1 MQKTLPKIKFGK
13 KELTPILTDN
23 GQTVTISWPKGTETT
38 EEQRKIIYEAG
49 FRYGGEAA
57 KAIKAPYNA
66 EVKAALEKLSGA
78 KIDEEP
84 KTESQTLHELF
95 ASNGIDTSKPVELPT
110 VPKVTLADVLDKVKN
125 ANADNTEGEAD
136 TSTTDVGKPLCTI
149 RLNGV
154 KGEARTLPDGRVSL
168 KMEKRVKF
176 TKEEKRAYRKAGFSW
191 KSKEEGSIA
200 ENTPALNEFLK
211 KYLVQDA
218 SDNNANGNTVTP
230 TKGEKPKQADNTG
243 KNEVDKADKLPT
255 IQVGGKELNPI
266 LRQKDN
272 MVWIAPTEKLPLDV
286 RKSLGQAGFHWDSGG
301 FYYAPYGQPKVKDFL
316 EKHQKDNL
324 NGNKGTP
331 GLDAASASVKN
342 FFASNGIDTSKHV
355 ELPTVP
361 KVTLTDVLDKLK
373 NANTDNTEGTTD
385 APTTDVGSGSDE
397 GNPPVQQQADIET
410 KPDVSAIVKGLNTD
424 DNGLYLMNKKTPVDN
439 IELIQKYNE
448 VTLLEQVKGICD
460 KWRNGEISIDEASKA
475 VNALKRVYMRSAR
488 QVPTVSKD
496 CIEKIEE
503 TRKQMFIDREADA
516 REQHRKQLEADKR
529 AREEAEAPRKEFYQK
544 ALKDAKDAAENVVK
558 QHKEG
563 KIFLEDALDS
573 LEKIKSELEKKL
585 EASKDGS
592 GKGDFLRVD
601 DRKAVYDKQV
611 AAVKKEQEQIDK
623 KILES
628 ATTDAMANG
637 ETLSKEGQA
646 VYDWV
651 KSSLSNDSK
660 KRFSANAIEA
670 AAQLL
675 AFRAQT
681 WSKLFNKYLGANCT
695 PLQFAQRYKFVFFD
709 DKIDNRFSSST
720 AGLTTQIFTADKT
733 AKGRLAFS
741 GKASTATLFHEM
753 AHMFFADFALVA
765 ESPLAPQKLKDDF
778 KRLREW
784 IGNGAD
790 KTSKEYTQA
799 PYFNSEQRS
808 KSDGGP
814 VDEERFAQAVI
825 KHIADADTPIPWLNK
840 LFADLKAEI
849 QSYIEKFMLK
859 IQKALGKESEKSKKW
874 ANAYTFDFEIPAD
887 VKRIINEVVFSGK
900 DEVSKPFAERTKEL
914 DDLRNQIDTM
924 LGGDNHVGAAE
935 ARDFQ
940 MKLANASKSDDEY
953 TSEQNT
959 SLAAARNSIWLEFDE
974 KRAKHDARV
983 ALAEVKNGNTD
994 TNIIAKAASGL
1005 LDGKP
1010 DELETLPKEALDILD
1025 SVLNEQEKEDVADIG
1040 KDSIAAA
1047 VTADYATDGKLD
1059 EDFNA
1064 LIKGL
1069 KDDELSDETIDAVKK
1084 YADAMLRALQ
1094 KYQDLY
1100 DKHEA
1105 VKEAEK
1111 AAKEASDALTVKNKA
1126 SHVADAPMMED
1137 ADDSNKRYVNKT
1149 RDSSKLIALHNLS
1162 MESLSDVIFGETN
1175 GAFVSP
1181 SLAII
1186 RDGEPYNNY
1195 GEITLI
1201 GDKELID
1208 PSTGA
1213 AKVYERDAWTPT
1225 IPKEKFIDG
1234 ESYFFNPVEKK
1245 DVPFTR
1251 ENLERYM
1258 LKQAAPKVRLLKG
1271 RRITYEQF
1279 LAFIAR
1285 EFKSVDDMHKISYKL
1300 SRDFDNPTIKAN
1312 YNKVGNDALMAIAKV
1327 MKSDDLSEKHLMEEL
1342 VGKEAFKENP
1352 NLVYALPNERAL
1364 NLFHSVKNL
1373 VKTEYFEA
1381 KSQKTVELGDFKA
1394 AVVPQKYAKSQEV
1407 RAMLDAGVHVE
1418 FYDSDSKIG
1427 TVRQKALNAA
1437 LHKANQKAEVKFSVR
1452 ESKLGKALYQAAWH
1466 GTPHII
1472 EGNLTTERIG
1482 TGEGAAVHGWG
1493 LYFAKD
1499 RDVAQ
1504 TNYRERLRERDFT
1517 GEVTIKDT
1525 ETGKTFTWNIEN
1537 SGALFSK
1544 DNAPENNLPPAML
1557 DALEAFQEKDGH
1569 IRAALKFLAGRR
1581 KSCLN
1586 EVERWK
1592 NEAPASKEDVI
1603 AYEKAESKLDLDD
1616 LLTPDWMP
1624 EKENKSTKPVYSA
1637 ETIKRNLLMAEQNL
1651 QTIEDAIHIVEN
1663 IDTSKAK
1670 EVGELLKVELPEN
1683 DTLLIENETFE
1694 NQPPKVQ
1701 EALKKCFANRE
1712 HQYPIPRGLLT
1723 IQSTIEMD
1731 SDTAKDAK
1739 LTLRKLSNAVRS
1751 YNANRTNNFKKDAKR
1766 LLENI
1771 QTILMDFYDGNSS
1784 AVESLLPEIF
1794 DETNF
1799 LEGGYIF
1806 NSFNEGYF
1814 STSILDKIKGFKG
1827 KLIYQTLGR
1836 ILGDEQGL
1844 QKTKTLYDEEAKL
1857 TSKELNKYGIN
1868 GIHYWGEIDGECFV
1882 IFDDDAIA
1890 IQERYDAAIRK
1901 HQNELLRSRDEIL
1914 EKCKKLFGT
1923 DDVRANDNGTFTIT
1937 TKGGNKFT
1945 LDIQNKILIN
1955 DAEAKRAR
1963 KEHGIADG
1971 TDMTIEGYY
1980 RPMYSSDVEGIV
1992 SVSLDSR
1999 ENTEVHEA
2007 THAAIDLAL
2016 NEQEKKILFDRAEK
2030 IAEEYGIEKD
2040 AEEIAADAVRNF
2052 VSAREHGYIT
2062 DFAKSEIEKL
2072 QKTPWGR
2079 MILRANRVGRKAALF
2094 TKLHETEL
2102 QKTAWGRMILAKNK
2116 LQRLVAKL
2124 MRKVYD
2130 FVKKAQA
2137 MFEKVDNFHD
2147 LARRIELGEVWE
2159 EKNLDKNA
2167 DSGEAKYS
2175 ARSKPR
2181 SQDPG
2186 ITGINEAYKRKLEEA
2201 YAAGAGDNRITAI
2214 MNEHQKELAEY
2225 LKDKGEK
2232 QKERTKLRAA
2242 EIRSLRKKLHAKEIE
2257 SFSLAGAV
2265 VRLGKDGKEVVEKI
2279 DDGLPNR
2286 TYVNKRHEGEKPA
2299 NVAQKLGS
2307 RIARE
2312 EPKTRTQKV
2321 KEWIVNAKSQFYKHF
2336 VDKYDALHLLDDAI
2350 AKASGKKIDGANTIL
2365 GRMNMAANS
2374 ASGMAMALLEGNA
2387 DELKQAANKYG
2398 IKNMVSLQMLMEKIG
2413 TDMKAGRFTNYV
2425 KSTNPQG
2432 KAELEEHISAIENYL
2447 VARSLLESA
2456 QNHRLD
2462 YDHSVAEWEKKGSHG
2477 DKPIF
2482 EPYKFPGGMTE
2493 QEIRQVIK
2501 EAPDGFKEYAKMFKG
2516 ITDNMLDIL
2525 YNTGLI
2531 TGDRYLATKSRY
2543 KAYCPLMRDFS
2554 DTAAVDSFIDQ
2565 INSGKGLA
2573 NVSDPLKNR
2582 SSEGSERD
2590 IVPPLRTIV
2599 TSINALTQKAE
2610 RNRVGQYAVKQA
2622 NKYKLDDYIKEV
2634 KGNSGDA
2641 KNCIFTVMFNGEKH
2655 SYQTIPEMYPAI
2667 TAAVEPLVK
2676 IEMALLTKPAQWL
2689 RTGSTMSPSFILRNL
2704 IRDTLF
2710 AGIASKNGFIP
2721 IYDSIR
2727 GMNALLNN
2735 QQLRSEFNA
2744 SGVISSNFYGDGES
2758 VMRSLESM
2766 AGGKKWQELGLLD
2779 IIKGIF
2785 HKPIEGLEW
2794 ISNLAEAGTRMGEFM
2809 RAREKGKSV
2818 DQAAYDAVEITLNFG
2833 RSGATGQQINRM
2845 VPFFN
2850 ACIQGG
2856 DKLYR
2861 LYKADPRRTLLR
2873 IGTYIVLPS
2882 IVLWLWNHDEDWY
2895 KELDPNIK
2903 MTNWILPNGIR
2914 IPKPQ
2919 EAGILFGSGAEAMLD
2934 TANGQDPKAMA
2945 NWRTQARD
2953 ALMPGV
2959 IPTLFLPLAE
2969 WITNYSF
2976 FRGKPIV
2983 SKSQERL
2990 PDELQYG
2997 PYTSEMSKAL
3007 GDNPVMKLS
3016 PVKIDN
3022 LWRGYTGTMGM
3033 FLWQAPDLLIAEK
3046 RNLPEKKL
3054 SEMAFVRD
3062 FVVNDMNLT
3071 RTMNDFYQ
3079 LKEASA
3085 KWQAGYG
3092 KKGKPT
3098 VAVSGVNTAANTI
3111 SKLQKE
3117 IRDITTNPK
3126 YTPAQKRMLVD
3137 KNRAKQQKVAQ
3148 LCLKK
3153 YGDKFDI

>member
-13 KELTPILTDN
+13 KELTPILTDE
-23 GQTVTISWPKGTETT
+23 GKTVTISWRKGTETT

-49 FRYGGEAA
+49 FKYDGNA

-66 EVKAALEKLSGA
+66 EVKTALEKLSGA
-78 KIDEEP
+78 KIDVEP
-84 KTESQTLHELF
+84 KTEVQTLREIF

-110 VPKVTLADVLDKVKN
+110 APKVNLADMLDKLKN
-125 ANADNTEGEAD
+125 ADDVNANGETD
-136 TSTTDVGKPLCTI
+136 KSTTDVGKPLCTI

-154 KGEARTLPDGRVSL
+154 KGEVRSLPDGRVSL

-176 TKEEKRAYRKAGFSW
+176 TKEEKQAYRKAGFAW

-200 ENTPALNEFLK
+200 ENTPALDEFLK

-218 SDNNANGNTVTP
+218 SDNNANSNTATQ
-230 TKGEKPKQADNTG
+230 TKSEKPKQADNTN
-243 KNEVDKADKLPT
+243 KNEAGKADKLPT

-266 LRQKDN
+266 LRKKDN
-272 MVWIAPTEKLPLDV
+272 MVWIAPPDKLPLDV

-301 FYYAPYGQPKVKDFL
+301 FYYAPYGQPKVRDFL
-316 EKHQKDNL
+316 EKHQKDNI
-324 NGNKGTP
+324 GGSKGTP
-331 GLDAASASVKN
+331 GLDAASASIKD
-342 FFASNGIDTSKHV
+342 FFASNSIDTSKPV

-361 KVTLTDVLDKLK
+361 KVSLADMLDKLK
-373 NANTDNTEGTTD
+373 NANNGNKNKGENSGKKE
-385 APTTDVGSGSDE
+385 GSDADKAEGKSEPIKKEPSADKKNDSNE
-397 GNPPVQQQADIET
+397 GNSPVKQQADTET
-410 KPDVSAIVKGLNTD
+410 KPDVSGIVKGLNTD

-448 VTLLEQVKGICD
+448 ASLLERVKGICN
-460 KWRNGEISIDEASKA
+460 KWRNGEISIDEASKE
-475 VNALKRVYMRSAR
+475 VNALKRIYTRSAR

-503 TRKQMFIDREADA
+503 TRKQMFIDRDADA
-516 REQHRKQLEADKR
+516 REQHRKQLDADKK

-544 ALKDAKDAAENVVK
+544 ALKDAKDAAENVTK

-563 KIFLEDALDS
+563 KMFLEEALDS
-573 LEKIKSELEKKL
+573 LEKIKGELEKKL
-585 EASKDGS
+585 ETNKDSS

-611 AAVKKEQEQIDK
+611 AAVKKEQEKIDK

-628 ATTDAMANG
+628 ATTDAMADG
-637 ETLSKEGQA
+637 SEVLSKEGRE

-660 KRFSANAIEA
+660 KRFSTNAVEA

-681 WSKLFNKYLGANCT
+681 WSKLFNKYLGTNYT
-695 PLQFAQRYKFVFFD
+695 PLAFAQRYKFAFFD
-709 DKIDNRFSSST
+709 DKIDNRTSST
-720 AGLTTQIFTADKT
+720 AGLTTQILTADEA

-741 GKASTATLFHEM
+741 EKASTTTLFHEM
-753 AHMFFADFALVA
+753 AHMFFSDFALVA

-784 IGNGAD
+784 IGRGTD
-790 KTSKEYTQA
+790 KTSKEYTQT

-814 VDEERFAQAVI
+814 VDEERFAQAVV
-825 KHIADADTPIPWLNK
+825 KHIADADTPMPWLNK
-840 LFADLKAEI
+840 LFTDLKAEI

-859 IQKALGKESEKSKKW
+859 IQKALGKESSKSKKW

-900 DEVSKPFAERTKEL
+900 DEVSKPFAERIKEL
-914 DDLRNQIDTM
+914 DDLRSQADIM
-924 LGGDNHVGAAE
+924 LNGDSHVGAAE
-935 ARDFQ
+935 IRDFQ
-940 MKLANASKSDDEY
+940 MKLANASKGGNEY
-953 TSEQNT
+953 TDEQNA

-974 KRAKHDARV
+974 KRAKHDASV

-994 TNIIAKAASGL
+994 TNIVAKAASGL
-1005 LDGKP
+1005 IEGKP
-1010 DELETLPKEALDILD
+1010 DELETLPKEALNILD
-1025 SVLNEQEKEDVADIG
+1025 SVLSEQEKEDVADIG
-1040 KDSIAAA
+1040 RESIAAA
-1047 VTADYATDGKLD
+1047 VTADYAFDGKLSD
-1059 EDFNA
+1059 DFDA
-1064 LIKGL
+1064 LVKGL
-1069 KDDELSDETIDAVKK
+1069 KDDELSYETIDAVKK
-1084 YADAMLRALQ
+1084 YADTMLRALQ

-1105 VKEAEK
+1105 VEEAVK
-1111 AAKEASDALTVKNKA
+1111 VAKEANDALIVKNKA
-1126 SHVADAPMMED
+1126 SHVADAPMMEN
-1137 ADDSNKRYVNKT
+1137 AGDSNKR
-1149 RDSSKLIALHNLS
+1149 
-1162 MESLSDVIFGETN
+1162 
-1175 GAFVSP
+1175 
-1181 SLAII
+1181 
-1186 RDGEPYNNY
+1186 
-1195 GEITLI
+1195 
-1201 GDKELID
+1201 
-1208 PSTGA
+1208 
-1213 AKVYERDAWTPT
+1213 
-1225 IPKEKFIDG
+1225 
-1234 ESYFFNPVEKK
+1234 K
-1245 DVPFTR
+1245 D
-1251 ENLERYM
+1251 
-1258 LKQAAPKVRLLKG
+1258 
-1271 RRITYEQF
+1271 
-1279 LAFIAR
+1279 
-1285 EFKSVDDMHKISYKL
+1285 
-1300 SRDFDNPTIKAN
+1300 
-1312 YNKVGNDALMAIAKV
+1312 
-1327 MKSDDLSEKHLMEEL
+1327 
-1342 VGKEAFKENP
+1342 
-1352 NLVYALPNERAL
+1352 
-1364 NLFHSVKNL
+1364 
-1373 VKTEYFEA
+1373 
-1381 KSQKTVELGDFKA
+1381 
-1394 AVVPQKYAKSQEV
+1394 
-1407 RAMLDAGVHVE
+1407 
-1418 FYDSDSKIG
+1418 
-1427 TVRQKALNAA
+1427 
-1437 LHKANQKAEVKFSVR
+1437 EVKFSAR
-1452 ESKLGKALYQAAWH
+1452 QSKLGKALYQAAWH
-1466 GTPHII
+1466 GSPHII
-1472 EGNLTTERIG
+1472 EGNLTTAKIG

-1499 RDVAQ
+1499 RGIAQ
-1504 TNYRERLRERDFT
+1504 ERYRDRLLKTRPSGTIKLTDKKTGKSATFKYNWPDEVYYIDGDIETEYMFSTAMTLAEYGGNKDLALKETQRRIKGLEALLGDEEYLSQEEAFVEDDREQLAELKAVVHFIETAELPSTPT
-1517 GEVTIKDT
+1517 GE
-1525 ETGKTFTWNIEN
+1525 G
-1537 SGALFSK
+1537 S
-1544 DNAPENNLPPAML
+1544 
-1557 DALEAFQEKDGH
+1557 
-1569 IRAALKFLAGRR
+1569 
-1581 KSCLN
+1581 
-1586 EVERWK
+1586 
-1592 NEAPASKEDVI
+1592 
-1603 AYEKAESKLDLDD
+1603 
-1616 LLTPDWMP
+1616 
-1624 EKENKSTKPVYSA
+1624 
-1637 ETIKRNLLMAEQNL
+1637 
-1651 QTIEDAIHIVEN
+1651 
-1663 IDTSKAK
+1663 
-1670 EVGELLKVELPEN
+1670 LLKVEIPEN
-1683 DTLLIENETFE
+1683 DVLLDEDKTFE
-1694 NQPPKVQ
+1694 EQTQKV
-1701 EALKKCFANRE
+1701 
-1712 HQYPIPRGLLT
+1712 
-1723 IQSTIEMD
+1723 
-1731 SDTAKDAK
+1731 KDALMAIAK
-1739 LTLRKLSNAVRS
+1739 EAKPFAYTDSSEYISALQGAIEL
-1751 YNANRTNNFKKDAKR
+1751 NANGRELYRATATTAFVTEKG
-1766 LLENI
+1766 
-1771 QTILMDFYDGNSS
+1771 F
-1784 AVESLLPEIF
+1784 
-1794 DETNF
+1794 
-1799 LEGGYIF
+1799 EGG
-1806 NSFNEGYF
+1806 S
-1814 STSILDKIKGFKG
+1814 
-1827 KLIYQTLGR
+1827 
-1836 ILGDEQGL
+1836 DES
-1844 QKTKTLYDEEAKL
+1844 
-1857 TSKELNKYGIN
+1857 SKYGSLALNKHGIK
-1868 GIHYWGEIDGECFV
+1868 GIHYWGETDGECFV
-1882 IFDDDAIA
+1882 IFDDNAIA

-1901 HQNELLRSRDEIL
+1901 HQNELLRSRNEIL

-1923 DDVRANDNGTFTIT
+1923 DDIQVNNNGTFTIT
-1937 TKGGNKFT
+1937 TKGGSKFT

-1971 TDMTIEGYY
+1971 AEMTIEGYY
-1980 RPMYSSDVEGIV
+1980 RPMYSSDVDGVV

-1999 ENTEVHEA
+1999 ENTEAHEA
-2007 THAAIDLAL
+2007 THAAIALAL
-2016 NEQEKKILFDRAEK
+2016 SKKEKDILFDRAKK
-2030 IAEEYGIEKD
+2030 IADEYGLKSNE
-2040 AEEIAADAVRNF
+2040 EEIAADAVRNF

-2062 DFAKSEIEKL
+2062 DFTKSETEKL
-2072 QKTPWGR
+2072 QKTAWGR
-2079 MILRANRVGRKAALF
+2079 MMLRANRVGRKAALF
-2094 TKLHETEL
+2094 TKLHEAEL

-2147 LARRIELGEVWE
+2147 LARRIELGEVWGEKARERNSDGDKYQAKKSKLDEALQKKINEDSDRFAAMVDEWSKNPKKWFE
-2159 EKNLDKNA
+2159 EHKFETVDFMRQTPLALALTGAKQYPLKISSGFLGHSTKTKHPGMTPAVIKQIPKAMVEPLMILKDFEDVKGVKKEFPNKRVLVLGVKNEYGATVVVPVKLEVDVERKRTVVNMPQTAFGVGGAKPSYQYFINALENNGELLYLDSKKSLAWAKAAKDARTDTLTGLIRKRASDESILHKQDLVNA
-2167 DSGEAKYS
+2167 RQTNPGKYS

-2181 SQDPG
+2181 SQDLG
-2186 ITGINEAYKRKLEEA
+2186 IAGINEAYKNKLEEA

-2265 VRLGKDGKEVVEKI
+2265 VRLDKDGKEVVEKI

-2286 TYVNKRHEGEKPA
+2286 TYVNKRHEGEEPA

-2321 KEWIVNAKSQFYKHF
+2321 KEWILNAKSQFYKHF

-2350 AKASGKKIDGANTIL
+2350 AKASGKKIDGANTVL

-2413 TDMKAGRFTNYV
+2413 TDMKAGRFADYV

-2432 KAELEEHISAIENYL
+2432 KAELEERISAIENYL

-2462 YDHSVAEWEKKGSHG
+2462 YDRSVAEWEKKGSHG

-2501 EAPDGFKEYAKMFKG
+2501 EAPVGFKEYAKMFKG

-2622 NKYKLDDYIKEV
+2622 SKYKLDDYIKEV
-2634 KGNSGDA
+2634 KGKSSDA

-2779 IIKGIF
+2779 IVKGIF

-2861 LYKADPRRTLLR
+2861 MYKADPRRTLLR

-2882 IVLWLWNHDEDWY
+2882 VVLWLWNHDEDWY
-2895 KELDPNIK
+2895 KELDPNVK

-2945 NWRTQARD
+2945 NWCGQVRD
-2953 ALMPGV
+2953 ALTPGI
-2959 IPTLFLPLAE
+2959 IPTLALPLFE

-3007 GDNPVMKLS
+3007 GDNPIVKLS

-3098 VAVSGVNTAANTI
+3098 AAVSGVNTAANTI

>member
-13 KELTPILTDN
+13 KELTPILTDD
-23 GQTVTISWPKGTETT
+23 GKTVTISWPKGTETT

-49 FRYGGEAA
+49 FKYDGKA

-66 EVKAALEKLSGA
+66 EVKTVLEKLSGA
-78 KIDEEP
+78 KIDVEP
-84 KTESQTLHELF
+84 KTEVQTLREIF
-95 ASNGIDTSKPVELPT
+95 ASNGIDASKPVELPKT
-110 VPKVTLADVLDKVKN
+110 SKVSLADMLDKLKN
-125 ANADNTEGEAD
+125 ADDVNADDETD
-136 TSTTDVGKPLCTI
+136 TSATDVGKPLCTI

-154 KGEARTLPDGRVSL
+154 KGEVRSLPDGRVSL

-176 TKEEKRAYRKAGFSW
+176 TKEEKQAYKKAGFAW

-200 ENTPALNEFLK
+200 ENTPALDEFLK

-218 SDNNANGNTVTP
+218 SDNNANGNTATL
-230 TKGEKPKQADNTG
+230 TKGEKPKQSGNTN
-243 KNEVDKADKLPT
+243 KNEVGKADKLPT

-272 MVWIAPTEKLPLDV
+272 MVWIAPSGKLPLDTK
-286 RKSLGQAGFHWDSGG
+286 KSLSQAGFRWDSGG
-301 FYYAPYGQPKVKDFL
+301 FYYAPYGQQKVKDFL
-316 EKHQKDNL
+316 EKHQKDNI
-324 NGNKGTP
+324 GGSKETP
-331 GLDAASASVKN
+331 GLDATVTGVEN
-342 FFASNGIDTSKHV
+342 FFKSNGIDTGKTV

-361 KVTLTDVLDKLK
+361 KVSLADLLNKVK
-373 NANTDNTEGTTD
+373 NANADNENKGEKSD
-385 APTTDVGSGSDE
+385 KKEGSGVDKAEGKSEPIKKELSVDKKTDSDE
-397 GNPPVQQQADIET
+397 GEQPIQQQADVET
-410 KPDVSAIVKGLNTD
+410 KPDVSTIVKGLNTD
-424 DNGLYLMNKKTPVDN
+424 DNGLYLMNKKTPADN

-448 VTLLEQVKGICD
+448 ATLLELVEGICD

-475 VNALKRVYMRSAR
+475 VNALKRVYVRSER

-516 REQHRKQLEADKR
+516 KEQHRKQLEADKR

-563 KIFLEDALDS
+563 KMFLEEALDS

-585 EASKDGS
+585 ETSKDSS

-611 AAVKKEQEQIDK
+611 AAVKKEQEKIDK

-628 ATTDAMANG
+628 ATTDAMADGN
-637 ETLSKEGQA
+637 ETLSKEGQE

-681 WSKLFNKYLGANCT
+681 WAGLFNKYLGTNYT
-695 PLQFAQRYKFVFFD
+695 PLAFAQRYKFAFFD
-709 DKIDNRFSSST
+709 DKIDNRSSST
-720 AGLTTQIFTADKT
+720 AGLTTQILTADEA

-741 GKASTATLFHEM
+741 EKASTTTLFHEM
-753 AHMFFADFALVA
+753 AHMFFADLALVA

-778 KRLREW
+778 KQLREW
-784 IGNGAD
+784 IDNGAD
-790 KTSKEYTQA
+790 KTSKGHTQT
-799 PYFNSEQRS
+799 PYFSSEQRS

-814 VDEERFAQAVI
+814 VDEERFAQAVV

-900 DEVSKPFAERTKEL
+900 DETSKPFAERVKEL
-914 DDLRNQIDTM
+914 DDLRSQIDAM
-924 LGGDNHVGAAE
+924 LNGDSHVGAAE

-940 MKLANASKSDDEY
+940 MKLANASKGGNEY
-953 TSEQNT
+953 TDEQNA
-959 SLAAARNSIWLEFDE
+959 SLTAARNSIWLEFDE

-994 TNIIAKAASGL
+994 TNIVAKAASGL
-1005 LDGKP
+1005 IEGKP
-1010 DELETLPKEALDILD
+1010 DELETLPKEALNILD
-1025 SVLNEQEKEDVADIG
+1025 SVLSEQGKEDVADIG

-1047 VTADYATDGKLD
+1047 VTADYAFDGKLSD
-1059 EDFNA
+1059 DFDA

-1069 KDDELSDETIDAVKK
+1069 KDDELGDETIDAVKK

-1105 VKEAEK
+1105 AKEAVK
-1111 AAKEASDALTVKNKA
+1111 TAKEASDAVAVEDKA
-1126 SHVADAPMMED
+1126 SHVTDAPMLED
-1137 ADDSNKRYVNKT
+1137 ADEPNKRK
-1149 RDSSKLIALHNLS
+1149 DEGNL
-1162 MESLSDVIFGETN
+1162 
-1175 GAFVSP
+1175 
-1181 SLAII
+1181 
-1186 RDGEPYNNY
+1186 
-1195 GEITLI
+1195 
-1201 GDKELID
+1201 
-1208 PSTGA
+1208 
-1213 AKVYERDAWTPT
+1213 
-1225 IPKEKFIDG
+1225 
-1234 ESYFFNPVEKK
+1234 
-1245 DVPFTR
+1245 
-1251 ENLERYM
+1251 
-1258 LKQAAPKVRLLKG
+1258 
-1271 RRITYEQF
+1271 
-1279 LAFIAR
+1279 
-1285 EFKSVDDMHKISYKL
+1285 
-1300 SRDFDNPTIKAN
+1300 
-1312 YNKVGNDALMAIAKV
+1312 
-1327 MKSDDLSEKHLMEEL
+1327 
-1342 VGKEAFKENP
+1342 
-1352 NLVYALPNERAL
+1352 
-1364 NLFHSVKNL
+1364 
-1373 VKTEYFEA
+1373 
-1381 KSQKTVELGDFKA
+1381 
-1394 AVVPQKYAKSQEV
+1394 
-1407 RAMLDAGVHVE
+1407 
-1418 FYDSDSKIG
+1418 
-1427 TVRQKALNAA
+1427 
-1437 LHKANQKAEVKFSVR
+1437 SVR
-1452 ESKLGKALYQAAWH
+1452 ESELG
-1466 GTPHII
+1466 
-1472 EGNLTTERIG
+1472 
-1482 TGEGAAVHGWG
+1482 
-1493 LYFAKD
+1493 
-1499 RDVAQ
+1499 
-1504 TNYRERLRERDFT
+1504 
-1517 GEVTIKDT
+1517 
-1525 ETGKTFTWNIEN
+1525 
-1537 SGALFSK
+1537 
-1544 DNAPENNLPPAML
+1544 
-1557 DALEAFQEKDGH
+1557 EK
-1569 IRAALKFLAGRR
+1569 I
-1581 KSCLN
+1581 
-1586 EVERWK
+1586 
-1592 NEAPASKEDVI
+1592 
-1603 AYEKAESKLDLDD
+1603 
-1616 LLTPDWMP
+1616 
-1624 EKENKSTKPVYSA
+1624 
-1637 ETIKRNLLMAEQNL
+1637 
-1651 QTIEDAIHIVEN
+1651 
-1663 IDTSKAK
+1663 
-1670 EVGELLKVELPEN
+1670 
-1683 DTLLIENETFE
+1683 
-1694 NQPPKVQ
+1694 
-1701 EALKKCFANRE
+1701 
-1712 HQYPIPRGLLT
+1712 
-1723 IQSTIEMD
+1723 
-1731 SDTAKDAK
+1731 
-1739 LTLRKLSNAVRS
+1739 
-1751 YNANRTNNFKKDAKR
+1751 
-1766 LLENI
+1766 
-1771 QTILMDFYDGNSS
+1771 
-1784 AVESLLPEIF
+1784 
-1794 DETNF
+1794 
-1799 LEGGYIF
+1799 
-1806 NSFNEGYF
+1806 
-1814 STSILDKIKGFKG
+1814 
-1827 KLIYQTLGR
+1827 
-1836 ILGDEQGL
+1836 
-1844 QKTKTLYDEEAKL
+1844 
-1857 TSKELNKYGIN
+1857 
-1868 GIHYWGEIDGECFV
+1868 
-1882 IFDDDAIA
+1882 
-1890 IQERYDAAIRK
+1890 
-1901 HQNELLRSRDEIL
+1901 LRSRDEIL
-1914 EKCKKLFGT
+1914 EKCKKLFNT
-1923 DDVRANDNGTFTIT
+1923 DDVQTNDNGTFTIT

-1945 LDIQNKILIN
+1945 LDIQNNLLVN
-1955 DAEAKRAR
+1955 EAEAERAR
-1963 KEHGIADG
+1963 KEHGIADDA
-1971 TDMTIEGYY
+1971 DMTIEGYY

-1999 ENTEVHEA
+1999 ENTEAHEA

-2016 NEQEKKILFDRAEK
+2016 GEKEKDILFVRAEK
-2030 IAEEYGIEKD
+2030 IAKEYSVEKE

-2062 DFAKSEIEKL
+2062 DFTKSETEKL

-2079 MILRANRVGRKAALF
+2079 MMLRANRVGRKAALF

-2102 QKTAWGRMILAKNK
+2102 QKTAWGRMILAKNR

-2124 MRKVYD
+2124 MRKFYD

-2137 MFEKVDNFHD
+2137 MFEEVDNFHD
-2147 LARRIELGEVWE
+2147 LARRIELGEVWGEKASERSSDGDKHQAKKSKLDE
-2159 EKNLDKNA
+2159 ELQKKIDEDSDRFSNIVDEWAKKPKEWFKNHEGHTIDFMSQTPLVLTITGAKQLPLKITAGFLGHSTKSKHPGMTAKVLKQIPKAIVEPLMILKDFENVNGIRTEFPNKRVLVLGVKNEYGATVIVPIKIDADGERGYGKVNLVQNAFGVGETKPKYQYFVDALKNNEVLYIDDKKSLAWAKTTNGARTDTLVGLIRKRASDNSVLHKQNLVNA
-2167 DSGEAKYS
+2167 RQANPGKYS
-2175 ARSKPR
+2175 VRSKPS
-2181 SQDPG
+2181 SQDSG
-2186 ITGINEAYKRKLEEA
+2186 ITGINEAYKNKLEEA

-2265 VRLGKDGKEVVEKI
+2265 VRLDKDGKEVVEKI

-2299 NVAQKLGS
+2299 NAAQKLGS

-2321 KEWIVNAKSQFYKHF
+2321 KEWILNAKSQFYKHF

-2413 TDMKAGRFTNYV
+2413 TDMKAGKFADYV

-2462 YDHSVAEWEKKGSHG
+2462 CDRSVAEWEKKGSHG
-2477 DKPIF
+2477 DKPVF

-2501 EAPDGFKEYAKMFKG
+2501 EAPVGFKEYAKMFKG

-2641 KNCIFTVMFNGEKH
+2641 KNCIFTVLFNGEKH

-2861 LYKADPRRTLLR
+2861 MYKADPRRTLLR
-2873 IGTYIVLPS
+2873 IGVYIVLPS
-2882 IVLWLWNHDEDWY
+2882 IALWLWNHDEDWY

-2934 TANGQDPKAMA
+2934 AANGQDPKAMA
-2945 NWRTQARD
+2945 NWRSQVLDTLA
-2953 ALMPGV
+2953 PGI
-2959 IPTLFLPLAE
+2959 IPTLALPLLE
-2969 WITNYSF
+2969 WLSNYSF

-3007 GDNPVMKLS
+3007 GDNPIMKLS

>member
-13 KELTPILTDN
+13 KELTPILTDE
-23 GQTVTISWPKGTETT
+23 GKTVTISWRKGTETT

-49 FRYGGEAA
+49 FKYDGNA

-66 EVKAALEKLSGA
+66 EVKTALEKLSGA
-78 KIDEEP
+78 KIDVEP
-84 KTESQTLHELF
+84 KTEVQTLREIF
-95 ASNGIDTSKPVELPT
+95 ASNGIDISKPVELPT
-110 VPKVTLADVLDKVKN
+110 VQKVSLSDVLDKVKN
-125 ANADNTEGEAD
+125 AN
-136 TSTTDVGKPLCTI
+136 
-149 RLNGV
+149 
-154 KGEARTLPDGRVSL
+154 
-168 KMEKRVKF
+168 
-176 TKEEKRAYRKAGFSW
+176 
-191 KSKEEGSIA
+191 
-200 ENTPALNEFLK
+200 
-211 KYLVQDA
+211 
-218 SDNNANGNTVTP
+218 
-230 TKGEKPKQADNTG
+230 
-243 KNEVDKADKLPT
+243 
-255 IQVGGKELNPI
+255 
-266 LRQKDN
+266 
-272 MVWIAPTEKLPLDV
+272 
-286 RKSLGQAGFHWDSGG
+286 
-301 FYYAPYGQPKVKDFL
+301 
-316 EKHQKDNL
+316 
-324 NGNKGTP
+324 NGNKNKGENS
-331 GLDAASASVKN
+331 GKKEGSDA
-342 FFASNGIDTSKHV
+342 
-355 ELPTVP
+355 
-361 KVTLTDVLDKLK
+361 DK
-373 NANTDNTEGTTD
+373 TEGKSEPIKKEPSAD
-385 APTTDVGSGSDE
+385 KKNDSNE
-397 GNPPVQQQADIET
+397 GKSPVQQQADTET
-410 KPDVSAIVKGLNTD
+410 KPDVSGIVKGLNTD

-448 VTLLEQVKGICD
+448 ASLLERVKGICD
-460 KWRNGEISIDEASKA
+460 KWRNGEISIDEASKE
-475 VNALKRVYMRSAR
+475 VNALKRIYTRSAR

-503 TRKQMFIDREADA
+503 TRKQMFIDRDADA
-516 REQHRKQLEADKR
+516 REQHRKQLDADKK

-544 ALKDAKDAAENVVK
+544 ALKDAKDAAENVTK

-563 KIFLEDALDS
+563 KMFLEEALDS
-573 LEKIKSELEKKL
+573 LEKIKGELEKKL
-585 EASKDGS
+585 ETSKDSS

-611 AAVKKEQEQIDK
+611 AAVKKEQEKIDK

-628 ATTDAMANG
+628 ATTDAMADG
-637 ETLSKEGQA
+637 SEVLSKEGRE

-660 KRFSANAIEA
+660 KRFSTNAVEA
-670 AAQLL
+670 ATQLL

-681 WSKLFNKYLGANCT
+681 WSKLFNKYLGTNYT
-695 PLQFAQRYKFVFFD
+695 PLAFAQRYKFAFFD
-709 DKIDNRFSSST
+709 DKIDNRTSST
-720 AGLTTQIFTADKT
+720 AGLTTQILTADEA
-733 AKGRLAFS
+733 AKGRLAFAE
-741 GKASTATLFHEM
+741 KASTTTLFHEM
-753 AHMFFADFALVA
+753 AHMFFSDFALVA

-784 IGNGAD
+784 IGRGTD
-790 KTSKEYTQA
+790 KTSKEYTQT

-814 VDEERFAQAVI
+814 VDEERFAQAVV
-825 KHIADADTPIPWLNK
+825 KHIADADTPMPWLNK
-840 LFADLKAEI
+840 LFTDLKAEI

-859 IQKALGKESEKSKKW
+859 IQKALGKESAKSKKW
-874 ANAYTFDFEIPAD
+874 ANAYTFDFEIPTD

-900 DEVSKPFAERTKEL
+900 DETSKPFAERIKEL
-914 DDLRNQIDTM
+914 DDLRSQIGTM
-924 LGGDNHVGAAE
+924 LNGDSHVGAVE

-940 MKLANASKSDDEY
+940 MKLANASKGDNEY
-953 TSEQNT
+953 TDEQNA
-959 SLAAARNSIWLEFDE
+959 SLTAARNSIWREFDE
-974 KRAKHDARV
+974 KRAKHDAHV

-994 TNIIAKAASGL
+994 TNIVAKAASGL
-1005 LDGKP
+1005 IEGKP
-1010 DELETLPKEALDILD
+1010 DELETLPKEALNILD
-1025 SVLNEQEKEDVADIG
+1025 SVLSEQEKEDVADIG
-1040 KDSIAAA
+1040 RDSIAAA
-1047 VTADYATDGKLD
+1047 VTADYAFDGKLSD
-1059 EDFNA
+1059 DFDA

-1105 VKEAEK
+1105 VKEAAEV
-1111 AAKEASDALTVKNKA
+1111 AKETSNAVAVENKV
-1126 SHVADAPMMED
+1126 SHADDTQMLED
-1137 ADDSNKRYVNKT
+1137 AGDSN
-1149 RDSSKLIALHNLS
+1149 
-1162 MESLSDVIFGETN
+1162 
-1175 GAFVSP
+1175 
-1181 SLAII
+1181 
-1186 RDGEPYNNY
+1186 
-1195 GEITLI
+1195 
-1201 GDKELID
+1201 
-1208 PSTGA
+1208 
-1213 AKVYERDAWTPT
+1213 
-1225 IPKEKFIDG
+1225 
-1234 ESYFFNPVEKK
+1234 
-1245 DVPFTR
+1245 
-1251 ENLERYM
+1251 
-1258 LKQAAPKVRLLKG
+1258 
-1271 RRITYEQF
+1271 
-1279 LAFIAR
+1279 
-1285 EFKSVDDMHKISYKL
+1285 
-1300 SRDFDNPTIKAN
+1300 
-1312 YNKVGNDALMAIAKV
+1312 
-1327 MKSDDLSEKHLMEEL
+1327 
-1342 VGKEAFKENP
+1342 
-1352 NLVYALPNERAL
+1352 
-1364 NLFHSVKNL
+1364 
-1373 VKTEYFEA
+1373 
-1381 KSQKTVELGDFKA
+1381 
-1394 AVVPQKYAKSQEV
+1394 
-1407 RAMLDAGVHVE
+1407 
-1418 FYDSDSKIG
+1418 
-1427 TVRQKALNAA
+1427 
-1437 LHKANQKAEVKFSVR
+1437 NQKAEVKFSVR
-1452 ESKLGKALYQAAWH
+1452 ESELG
-1466 GTPHII
+1466 
-1472 EGNLTTERIG
+1472 
-1482 TGEGAAVHGWG
+1482 
-1493 LYFAKD
+1493 
-1499 RDVAQ
+1499 
-1504 TNYRERLRERDFT
+1504 
-1517 GEVTIKDT
+1517 
-1525 ETGKTFTWNIEN
+1525 
-1537 SGALFSK
+1537 
-1544 DNAPENNLPPAML
+1544 
-1557 DALEAFQEKDGH
+1557 EK
-1569 IRAALKFLAGRR
+1569 I
-1581 KSCLN
+1581 
-1586 EVERWK
+1586 
-1592 NEAPASKEDVI
+1592 
-1603 AYEKAESKLDLDD
+1603 
-1616 LLTPDWMP
+1616 
-1624 EKENKSTKPVYSA
+1624 
-1637 ETIKRNLLMAEQNL
+1637 
-1651 QTIEDAIHIVEN
+1651 
-1663 IDTSKAK
+1663 
-1670 EVGELLKVELPEN
+1670 
-1683 DTLLIENETFE
+1683 
-1694 NQPPKVQ
+1694 
-1701 EALKKCFANRE
+1701 
-1712 HQYPIPRGLLT
+1712 
-1723 IQSTIEMD
+1723 
-1731 SDTAKDAK
+1731 
-1739 LTLRKLSNAVRS
+1739 
-1751 YNANRTNNFKKDAKR
+1751 
-1766 LLENI
+1766 
-1771 QTILMDFYDGNSS
+1771 
-1784 AVESLLPEIF
+1784 
-1794 DETNF
+1794 
-1799 LEGGYIF
+1799 
-1806 NSFNEGYF
+1806 
-1814 STSILDKIKGFKG
+1814 
-1827 KLIYQTLGR
+1827 
-1836 ILGDEQGL
+1836 
-1844 QKTKTLYDEEAKL
+1844 
-1857 TSKELNKYGIN
+1857 
-1868 GIHYWGEIDGECFV
+1868 
-1882 IFDDDAIA
+1882 
-1890 IQERYDAAIRK
+1890 
-1901 HQNELLRSRDEIL
+1901 LRSRDEIL
-1914 EKCKKLFGT
+1914 EKCKKLFNT
-1923 DDVRANDNGTFTIT
+1923 DDVQVNDNGTFTIT

-1945 LDIQNKILIN
+1945 LDIQNNLLVN
-1955 DAEAKRAR
+1955 EAEAERAR
-1963 KEHGIADG
+1963 KEHGI
-1971 TDMTIEGYY
+1971 TDDAEMTIEGYY
-1980 RPMYSSDVEGIV
+1980 RPMYSSDVEGII

-1999 ENTEVHEA
+1999 ENTEAHEA

-2062 DFAKSEIEKL
+2062 DFTKSETEKL

-2079 MILRANRVGRKAALF
+2079 MMLRANRVGRKAALF
-2094 TKLHETEL
+2094 TKLHEAEL

-2147 LARRIELGEVWE
+2147 LARRIELGEVWG
-2159 EKNLDKNA
+2159 EKNNKYRTGSGDKYQSVLRNA
-2167 DSGEAKYS
+2167 PDTFLSDEQKQTYKKDGENFIKDLHNDKVSPTSYIKMTSSPLILQKLGYS
-2175 ARSKPR
+2175 ADDIVMLKSKALTAMKPDASEPHAHGLTDKMMAEAAMALHEPVFVMQSKTRPNDSIVVFTEIKDEKGRSIIVPIQITKNKNGIANVATSEYGRNSEELFIAKQFVDGRILYANSKKGPAWAEPTRLRLPLGLLKQSLNLEQSIAQDSQKSNAKLSVRSKSH
-2181 SQDPG
+2181 SQDLG
-2186 ITGINEAYKRKLEEA
+2186 ITGINEAYKNKLEEA

-2265 VRLGKDGKEVVEKI
+2265 VRLDKDGKEVVEKI

-2286 TYVNKRHEGEKPA
+2286 TYVNKRHEGEEPA

-2321 KEWIVNAKSQFYKHF
+2321 KEWILNAKSQFYKHF

-2350 AKASGKKIDGANTIL
+2350 AKASGKKIDGANTVL

-2413 TDMKAGRFTNYV
+2413 TDMKAGRFADYV

-2432 KAELEEHISAIENYL
+2432 KAELEERISAIENYL

-2462 YDHSVAEWEKKGSHG
+2462 YDRSVAEWEKKGSHG

-2501 EAPDGFKEYAKMFKG
+2501 EAPAGFKEYAEMFKG

-2543 KAYCPLMRDFS
+2543 KAYCPLMRDFN

-2622 NKYKLDDYIKEV
+2622 SKYKLDDYIKEV

-2779 IIKGIF
+2779 IVKGIF

-2861 LYKADPRRTLLR
+2861 MYKADPRRTLLR

-2919 EAGILFGSGAEAMLD
+2919 EAGILFGSGVEAMLD

-2945 NWRTQARD
+2945 NWCGQVRD
-2953 ALMPGV
+2953 ALTPGI
-2959 IPTLFLPLAE
+2959 IPTLALPLFE

-3007 GDNPVMKLS
+3007 GDNPIVKLS

-3098 VAVSGVNTAANTI
+3098 IAVSGVNTAANTI

>member
-13 KELTPILTDN
+13 KELTPILTDE
-23 GQTVTISWPKGTETT
+23 GKTVTISWRKGTETT

-49 FRYGGEAA
+49 FKYDGNA

-66 EVKAALEKLSGA
+66 EVKTALEKLSGA
-78 KIDEEP
+78 KIDVEP
-84 KTESQTLHELF
+84 KTEVQTLREIF

-110 VPKVTLADVLDKVKN
+110 APRVNLADMLDKLKN
-125 ANADNTEGEAD
+125 ADDVNADGETD
-136 TSTTDVGKPLCTI
+136 KSTTDVGKPLCTI

-154 KGEARTLPDGRVSL
+154 KGEVRSLPDGRVSL

-176 TKEEKRAYRKAGFSW
+176 TKEEKQAYKKAGFAW

-200 ENTPALNEFLK
+200 ENTPALDEFLK

-218 SDNNANGNTVTP
+218 SDKNANSNTATP
-230 TKGEKPKQADNTG
+230 AKGEKPKQADNSN
-243 KNEVDKADKLPT
+243 KNEAGKADKLPT

-272 MVWIAPTEKLPLDV
+272 MVWIAPLDKLPLDV
-286 RKSLGQAGFHWDSGG
+286 RKSLGQAGFHWNSGG
-301 FYYAPYGQPKVKDFL
+301 FYYAPYGQPKVRDFL
-316 EKHQKDNL
+316 EKHQKDNI
-324 NGNKGTP
+324 GGSKGTP
-331 GLDAASASVKN
+331 GLDAASASIKD
-342 FFASNGIDTSKHV
+342 FFASNGIDTSKPV
-355 ELPTVP
+355 ELPTVQ
-361 KVTLTDVLDKLK
+361 KVSLSDVLDKVK
-373 NANTDNTEGTTD
+373 NANNGNKNKGENSGKKEGSDADKTEGKSEPIKKEPSAD
-385 APTTDVGSGSDE
+385 KKNDSNE
-397 GNPPVQQQADIET
+397 GKSPVQQQADTET
-410 KPDVSAIVKGLNTD
+410 KPDVSGIVKGLNTD

-448 VTLLEQVKGICD
+448 ASLLERVKGICD
-460 KWRNGEISIDEASKA
+460 KWRNGEISIDEASKE
-475 VNALKRVYMRSAR
+475 VNALKRVYTRSAR

-503 TRKQMFIDREADA
+503 TRKQMFIDRDADA
-516 REQHRKQLEADKR
+516 REQHRKQLDADKR

-544 ALKDAKDAAENVVK
+544 ALKDAKNAAENVVK

-563 KIFLEDALDS
+563 KMFLEEALDS

-585 EASKDGS
+585 ETSKDSS

-611 AAVKKEQEQIDK
+611 AAVKKEQEKIDK

-628 ATTDAMANG
+628 ATTDAMADG
-637 ETLSKEGQA
+637 SEVLSKEGRE

-660 KRFSANAIEA
+660 KRFSTNAVKA

-681 WSKLFNKYLGANCT
+681 WSKLFNKYLGTNYT
-695 PLQFAQRYKFVFFD
+695 PLAFAQRYKFAFFD
-709 DKIDNRFSSST
+709 DKIDNRTSST
-720 AGLTTQIFTADKT
+720 AGLTTQILTADEA

-741 GKASTATLFHEM
+741 EKASTTTLFHEM
-753 AHMFFADFALVA
+753 AHMFFSDFALVA

-784 IGNGAD
+784 IGRGTD
-790 KTSKEYTQA
+790 KTSKEYTQT

-814 VDEERFAQAVI
+814 VDEERFAQAVV
-825 KHIADADTPIPWLNK
+825 KHIADADTPMPWLNK
-840 LFADLKAEI
+840 LFTDLKAEI

-859 IQKALGKESEKSKKW
+859 IQKALGKESAKSKKW
-874 ANAYTFDFEIPAD
+874 ANAYTFDFEIPTD

-900 DEVSKPFAERTKEL
+900 DETSKPFAESIKEL
-914 DDLRNQIDTM
+914 DDLRSQIGTM
-924 LGGDNHVGAAE
+924 LNGDSHVGAVE

-940 MKLANASKSDDEY
+940 MKLANASKGDNEY
-953 TSEQNT
+953 TDEQNA
-959 SLAAARNSIWLEFDE
+959 SLTAARNSIWREFDE
-974 KRAKHDARV
+974 KRAKHDAHV

-994 TNIIAKAASGL
+994 TNIVAKAASGL
-1005 LDGKP
+1005 IEGKP
-1010 DELETLPKEALDILD
+1010 DELETLPKEALNILD
-1025 SVLNEQEKEDVADIG
+1025 SVLSEQEKEDVADIG
-1040 KDSIAAA
+1040 RDSIAAA
-1047 VTADYATDGKLD
+1047 VTADYAFDGKLSD
-1059 EDFNA
+1059 DFDA

-1105 VKEAEK
+1105 VKEAAEV
-1111 AAKEASDALTVKNKA
+1111 AKETSNAVAVENKV
-1126 SHVADAPMMED
+1126 SHADDTPMLED
-1137 ADDSNKRYVNKT
+1137 AGDSN
-1149 RDSSKLIALHNLS
+1149 
-1162 MESLSDVIFGETN
+1162 
-1175 GAFVSP
+1175 
-1181 SLAII
+1181 
-1186 RDGEPYNNY
+1186 
-1195 GEITLI
+1195 
-1201 GDKELID
+1201 
-1208 PSTGA
+1208 
-1213 AKVYERDAWTPT
+1213 
-1225 IPKEKFIDG
+1225 
-1234 ESYFFNPVEKK
+1234 
-1245 DVPFTR
+1245 
-1251 ENLERYM
+1251 
-1258 LKQAAPKVRLLKG
+1258 
-1271 RRITYEQF
+1271 
-1279 LAFIAR
+1279 
-1285 EFKSVDDMHKISYKL
+1285 
-1300 SRDFDNPTIKAN
+1300 
-1312 YNKVGNDALMAIAKV
+1312 
-1327 MKSDDLSEKHLMEEL
+1327 
-1342 VGKEAFKENP
+1342 
-1352 NLVYALPNERAL
+1352 
-1364 NLFHSVKNL
+1364 
-1373 VKTEYFEA
+1373 
-1381 KSQKTVELGDFKA
+1381 
-1394 AVVPQKYAKSQEV
+1394 
-1407 RAMLDAGVHVE
+1407 
-1418 FYDSDSKIG
+1418 
-1427 TVRQKALNAA
+1427 
-1437 LHKANQKAEVKFSVR
+1437 NQKSEVKFSVR
-1452 ESKLGKALYQAAWH
+1452 ESELG
-1466 GTPHII
+1466 
-1472 EGNLTTERIG
+1472 
-1482 TGEGAAVHGWG
+1482 
-1493 LYFAKD
+1493 
-1499 RDVAQ
+1499 
-1504 TNYRERLRERDFT
+1504 
-1517 GEVTIKDT
+1517 
-1525 ETGKTFTWNIEN
+1525 
-1537 SGALFSK
+1537 
-1544 DNAPENNLPPAML
+1544 
-1557 DALEAFQEKDGH
+1557 EK
-1569 IRAALKFLAGRR
+1569 I
-1581 KSCLN
+1581 
-1586 EVERWK
+1586 
-1592 NEAPASKEDVI
+1592 
-1603 AYEKAESKLDLDD
+1603 
-1616 LLTPDWMP
+1616 
-1624 EKENKSTKPVYSA
+1624 
-1637 ETIKRNLLMAEQNL
+1637 
-1651 QTIEDAIHIVEN
+1651 
-1663 IDTSKAK
+1663 
-1670 EVGELLKVELPEN
+1670 
-1683 DTLLIENETFE
+1683 
-1694 NQPPKVQ
+1694 
-1701 EALKKCFANRE
+1701 
-1712 HQYPIPRGLLT
+1712 
-1723 IQSTIEMD
+1723 
-1731 SDTAKDAK
+1731 
-1739 LTLRKLSNAVRS
+1739 
-1751 YNANRTNNFKKDAKR
+1751 
-1766 LLENI
+1766 
-1771 QTILMDFYDGNSS
+1771 
-1784 AVESLLPEIF
+1784 
-1794 DETNF
+1794 
-1799 LEGGYIF
+1799 
-1806 NSFNEGYF
+1806 
-1814 STSILDKIKGFKG
+1814 
-1827 KLIYQTLGR
+1827 
-1836 ILGDEQGL
+1836 
-1844 QKTKTLYDEEAKL
+1844 
-1857 TSKELNKYGIN
+1857 
-1868 GIHYWGEIDGECFV
+1868 
-1882 IFDDDAIA
+1882 
-1890 IQERYDAAIRK
+1890 
-1901 HQNELLRSRDEIL
+1901 LRSRDEIL
-1914 EKCKKLFGT
+1914 EKCKKLFNT
-1923 DDVRANDNGTFTIT
+1923 DDVQVNDNGTFTIT

-1945 LDIQNKILIN
+1945 LDIQNNLLVN
-1955 DAEAKRAR
+1955 EAEAERAR
-1963 KEHGIADG
+1963 KEHGI
-1971 TDMTIEGYY
+1971 TDDAEMTIEGYY
-1980 RPMYSSDVEGIV
+1980 RPMYSSDVEGII

-1999 ENTEVHEA
+1999 ENTEAHEA

-2062 DFAKSEIEKL
+2062 DFTKSETEKL

-2079 MILRANRVGRKAALF
+2079 MMLRANRVGRKAALF
-2094 TKLHETEL
+2094 TKLHEAEL

-2147 LARRIELGEVWE
+2147 LARRIELGEVWG
-2159 EKNLDKNA
+2159 EKNNKYRTGSGDKYQSVLRNA
-2167 DSGEAKYS
+2167 PDTFLSDEQKQTYKKDGENFIKDLHNDKVSPTSYIKMTSSPLILQKLGYSADDIVMLKSKALTAMKPDASEPHAHGLTDKMMAEAAMALHEPVFVMQSKTRPNDSIVVFTEIKDEKGRSIIVPIQITKNKSGVANVATSEYGRNSEALFIAKQFVDGRILYANSKKGPAWAEPTRLRLPLGLLKQSLNLEQSIAQDSQKSKTKLS
-2175 ARSKPR
+2175 ARSKSH
-2181 SQDPG
+2181 SQDLG
-2186 ITGINEAYKRKLEEA
+2186 ITGINEAYKNKLEEA

-2225 LKDKGEK
+2225 LKNKGEK

-2321 KEWIVNAKSQFYKHF
+2321 KEWILNAKSQFYKHF

-2350 AKASGKKIDGANTIL
+2350 AKASGKKIDGANTVL

-2413 TDMKAGRFTNYV
+2413 TDMKAGRFADYV

-2432 KAELEEHISAIENYL
+2432 KAELEERISAIENYL

-2462 YDHSVAEWEKKGSHG
+2462 YDRSVAEWEKKGSHG

-2501 EAPDGFKEYAKMFKG
+2501 EAPVGFKEYAKMFKG

-2622 NKYKLDDYIKEV
+2622 SKYKLDDYIKEV
-2634 KGNSGDA
+2634 KGKSSDA

-2779 IIKGIF
+2779 IAKGIF
-2785 HKPIEGLEW
+2785 HRPIEGLEW

-2861 LYKADPRRTLLR
+2861 MYKADPRRTLLR

-2945 NWRTQARD
+2945 NWRSQVLDT
-2953 ALMPGV
+2953 LVPGV
-2959 IPTLFLPLAE
+2959 IPTLVLPLAE

-2976 FRGKPIV
+2976 FRGKPVV

-3054 SEMAFVRD
+3054 SEMAFARD

-3079 LKEASA
+3079 LREEAA

-3098 VAVSGVNTAANTI
+3098 IAVSGVNTAASTI

-3117 IRDITTNPK
+3117 IRDITTSSK
-3126 YTPAQKRMLVD
+3126 YTPAQKRMLID

-3153 YGDKFDI
+3153 YGDKFDV

>member
-13 KELTPILTDN
+13 KELTPILTDE
-23 GQTVTISWPKGTETT
+23 GKTVTISWRKGTETT

-49 FRYGGEAA
+49 FKYDGNA

-66 EVKAALEKLSGA
+66 EVKTALEKLSGA
-78 KIDEEP
+78 KIDVEP
-84 KTESQTLHELF
+84 KTEVQTLREIF

-110 VPKVTLADVLDKVKN
+110 APKVNLADMLDKLKN
-125 ANADNTEGEAD
+125 ADDVNANGETD
-136 TSTTDVGKPLCTI
+136 KSTTDVGKPLCTI

-154 KGEARTLPDGRVSL
+154 KGEVRSLPDGRVSL

-176 TKEEKRAYRKAGFSW
+176 TKEEKQAYRKAGFAW

-200 ENTPALNEFLK
+200 ENTPALDEFLK

-218 SDNNANGNTVTP
+218 SDNNANSNTATQ
-230 TKGEKPKQADNTG
+230 TKSEKPKQADNTN
-243 KNEVDKADKLPT
+243 KNEAGKADKLPT

-266 LRQKDN
+266 LRKKDN
-272 MVWIAPTEKLPLDV
+272 MVWIAPLDKLPLDV

-301 FYYAPYGQPKVKDFL
+301 FYYAPYGQPKVRDFL
-316 EKHQKDNL
+316 EKHQKDNI
-324 NGNKGTP
+324 GGSKGTP
-331 GLDAASASVKN
+331 GLDAASASIKD
-342 FFASNGIDTSKHV
+342 FFASNGIDTSKPV
-355 ELPTVP
+355 ELPTAP
-361 KVTLTDVLDKLK
+361 KVNLADMLDKLK
-373 NANTDNTEGTTD
+373 NANNGNKNKGEN
-385 APTTDVGSGSDE
+385 SSKKEGSDADKAE
-397 GNPPVQQQADIET
+397 GKSEPIKKEPSTDKKNDSNEGKSPVQQQADTET
-410 KPDVSAIVKGLNTD
+410 KPDVAGIVKGLNTD

-448 VTLLEQVKGICD
+448 ASLLERVKGICD
-460 KWRNGEISIDEASKA
+460 KWRNGEISIDEASKE
-475 VNALKRVYMRSAR
+475 VNALKRIYTRSAR

-503 TRKQMFIDREADA
+503 TRKQMFIDRDADA
-516 REQHRKQLEADKR
+516 REQHRKQLDADKG

-544 ALKDAKDAAENVVK
+544 ALKDAKNAAENVVK

-563 KIFLEDALDS
+563 KMFLEEALDS
-573 LEKIKSELEKKL
+573 LEKIKGELEKKL
-585 EASKDGS
+585 ETNKDSS

-611 AAVKKEQEQIDK
+611 AAVKKEQEKIDK

-628 ATTDAMANG
+628 ATTDAMADG
-637 ETLSKEGQA
+637 SEVLSKEGRE

-660 KRFSANAIEA
+660 KRFSTNAVEA

-681 WSKLFNKYLGANCT
+681 WSKLFNKYLGTNYT
-695 PLQFAQRYKFVFFD
+695 PLAFAQRYKFAFFD
-709 DKIDNRFSSST
+709 DKIDNRMSST
-720 AGLTTQIFTADKT
+720 AGLTTQILTADEA

-741 GKASTATLFHEM
+741 EKASTTTLFHEM
-753 AHMFFADFALVA
+753 AHMFFSDFALVA

-784 IGNGAD
+784 IGRGTD
-790 KTSKEYTQA
+790 KTSKEYTQT

-814 VDEERFAQAVI
+814 VDEERFAQAVV

-840 LFADLKAEI
+840 LFTDLKAEI

-859 IQKALGKESEKSKKW
+859 IQKALGKESAKSKKW

-900 DEVSKPFAERTKEL
+900 DEVSKPFAERIKEL
-914 DDLRNQIDTM
+914 DDLRSQVDIM
-924 LGGDNHVGAAE
+924 LNGDSHVGAAE
-935 ARDFQ
+935 IRDFQ

-953 TSEQNT
+953 TSEQNN
-959 SLAAARNSIWLEFDE
+959 SLATLRNSIWLEFDE

-994 TNIIAKAASGL
+994 TNIVAKAASGL
-1005 LDGKP
+1005 IEGKP
-1010 DELETLPKEALDILD
+1010 DELEILPKEALNILD
-1025 SVLNEQEKEDVADIG
+1025 SVLSEQEKEDVADIG
-1040 KDSIAAA
+1040 RDSIAAA
-1047 VTADYATDGKLD
+1047 VTADYAFDGKLSD
-1059 EDFNA
+1059 DFEA

-1100 DKHEA
+1100 DKR
-1105 VKEAEK
+1105 
-1111 AAKEASDALTVKNKA
+1111 EAS
-1126 SHVADAPMMED
+1126 
-1137 ADDSNKRYVNKT
+1137 
-1149 RDSSKLIALHNLS
+1149 
-1162 MESLSDVIFGETN
+1162 
-1175 GAFVSP
+1175 
-1181 SLAII
+1181 
-1186 RDGEPYNNY
+1186 
-1195 GEITLI
+1195 
-1201 GDKELID
+1201 KE
-1208 PSTGA
+1208 A
-1213 AKVYERDAWTPT
+1213 AKVA
-1225 IPKEKFIDG
+1225 KET
-1234 ESYFFNPVEKK
+1234 SNAVAVE
-1245 DVPFTR
+1245 
-1251 ENLERYM
+1251 
-1258 LKQAAPKVRLLKG
+1258 
-1271 RRITYEQF
+1271 
-1279 LAFIAR
+1279 
-1285 EFKSVDDMHKISYKL
+1285 
-1300 SRDFDNPTIKAN
+1300 
-1312 YNKVGNDALMAIAKV
+1312 NKVSHA
-1327 MKSDDLSEKHLMEEL
+1327 DDT
-1342 VGKEAFKENP
+1342 P
-1352 NLVYALPNERAL
+1352 
-1364 NLFHSVKNL
+1364 
-1373 VKTEYFEA
+1373 
-1381 KSQKTVELGDFKA
+1381 
-1394 AVVPQKYAKSQEV
+1394 
-1407 RAMLDAGVHVE
+1407 MLEDAG
-1418 FYDSDSKIG
+1418 DS
-1427 TVRQKALNAA
+1427 N
-1437 LHKANQKAEVKFSVR
+1437 NQKDEVKFSVR
-1452 ESKLGKALYQAAWH
+1452 ESELGK
-1466 GTPHII
+1466 
-1472 EGNLTTERIG
+1472 
-1482 TGEGAAVHGWG
+1482 
-1493 LYFAKD
+1493 
-1499 RDVAQ
+1499 
-1504 TNYRERLRERDFT
+1504 
-1517 GEVTIKDT
+1517 
-1525 ETGKTFTWNIEN
+1525 
-1537 SGALFSK
+1537 
-1544 DNAPENNLPPAML
+1544 
-1557 DALEAFQEKDGH
+1557 
-1569 IRAALKFLAGRR
+1569 
-1581 KSCLN
+1581 
-1586 EVERWK
+1586 
-1592 NEAPASKEDVI
+1592 
-1603 AYEKAESKLDLDD
+1603 
-1616 LLTPDWMP
+1616 
-1624 EKENKSTKPVYSA
+1624 
-1637 ETIKRNLLMAEQNL
+1637 
-1651 QTIEDAIHIVEN
+1651 
-1663 IDTSKAK
+1663 
-1670 EVGELLKVELPEN
+1670 
-1683 DTLLIENETFE
+1683 
-1694 NQPPKVQ
+1694 
-1701 EALKKCFANRE
+1701 
-1712 HQYPIPRGLLT
+1712 
-1723 IQSTIEMD
+1723 
-1731 SDTAKDAK
+1731 
-1739 LTLRKLSNAVRS
+1739 
-1751 YNANRTNNFKKDAKR
+1751 
-1766 LLENI
+1766 
-1771 QTILMDFYDGNSS
+1771 
-1784 AVESLLPEIF
+1784 
-1794 DETNF
+1794 
-1799 LEGGYIF
+1799 
-1806 NSFNEGYF
+1806 
-1814 STSILDKIKGFKG
+1814 KI
-1827 KLIYQTLGR
+1827 
-1836 ILGDEQGL
+1836 
-1844 QKTKTLYDEEAKL
+1844 
-1857 TSKELNKYGIN
+1857 
-1868 GIHYWGEIDGECFV
+1868 
-1882 IFDDDAIA
+1882 
-1890 IQERYDAAIRK
+1890 
-1901 HQNELLRSRDEIL
+1901 LRSRDEIL
-1914 EKCKKLFGT
+1914 EKCKKLFNT
-1923 DDVRANDNGTFTIT
+1923 DDVQVNDNGTFTIT

-1945 LDIQNKILIN
+1945 LDIQNNLLVN
-1955 DAEAKRAR
+1955 EAEAERAR
-1963 KEHGIADG
+1963 KEHGIAD
-1971 TDMTIEGYY
+1971 DAEMTIDGYY

-1999 ENTEVHEA
+1999 ENTEAHEA

-2030 IAEEYGIEKD
+2030 IAKEYGIEKE

-2062 DFAKSEIEKL
+2062 DFTKSEIEKL

-2079 MILRANRVGRKAALF
+2079 MMLRANRFGRKAALF
-2094 TKLHETEL
+2094 SKLHETEL

-2116 LQRLVAKL
+2116 LQQLVAKL

-2137 MFEKVDNFHD
+2137 IFEEVDNFHD
-2147 LARRIELGEVWE
+2147 LARRIELGEVWGEKARQMNSDSDKYQAKKTKLDEGLQKKIDEDSARFAAMVDEWSKNPKKWFE
-2159 EKNLDKNA
+2159 EHKFETVDFMRQTPLALVLTGAKQYPLQISSGFLGHSTKTKHPGMTPAVIKQIPKAMVEPLMILKDFEDVKGVKKEFPNKRVLVLGVKNEYGATVVVPVKLEVDVERKRTVVNMPQTAFGVGGAKPSYQYFINALENNGELLYLDRKKSLAWAKAAKDARTDTLTGLIRKRASDESILHKQDLVNA
-2167 DSGEAKYS
+2167 RQTNPGKYS

-2186 ITGINEAYKRKLEEA
+2186 ITGINEAYKNKLEEA

-2265 VRLGKDGKEVVEKI
+2265 VRLDKDGKEVVEKI

-2299 NVAQKLGS
+2299 NAAQKLGS

-2365 GRMNMAANS
+2365 GRMNMATNS

-2413 TDMKAGRFTNYV
+2413 TDMKAGRFADYV

-2432 KAELEEHISAIENYL
+2432 KAELEERISAIENYL

-2462 YDHSVAEWEKKGSHG
+2462 YDRSVAEWEKKGSHG

-2501 EAPDGFKEYAKMFKG
+2501 EAPVGFKEYAKMFKG

-2554 DTAAVDSFIDQ
+2554 DTTAVDSFIDQ

-2622 NKYKLDDYIKEV
+2622 SKYKLDDYIKEV
-2634 KGNSGDA
+2634 KGKSSDA

-2710 AGIASKNGFIP
+2710 AGIASKNGFVP

-2779 IIKGIF
+2779 IVKGIF

-2861 LYKADPRRTLLR
+2861 MYKADPRRTLLR
-2873 IGTYIVLPS
+2873 IGVYIVLPS

-2945 NWRTQARD
+2945 NWRSQVLDT
-2953 ALMPGV
+2953 LVPGV
-2959 IPTLFLPLAE
+2959 IPTLVLPLAE

-2976 FRGKPIV
+2976 FRGKPVV

-3054 SEMAFVRD
+3054 SEMAFARD

-3079 LKEASA
+3079 LREEAA

-3098 VAVSGVNTAANTI
+3098 IAVSGVNTAASTI

-3117 IRDITTNPK
+3117 IRDITTSSK
-3126 YTPAQKRMLVD
+3126 YTPAQKRMLID

-3153 YGDKFDI
+3153 YGDKFDV

>member
-1 MQKTLPKIKFGK
+1 M
-13 KELTPILTDN
+13 
-23 GQTVTISWPKGTETT
+23 
-38 EEQRKIIYEAG
+38 
-49 FRYGGEAA
+49 
-57 KAIKAPYNA
+57 
-66 EVKAALEKLSGA
+66 LS
-78 KIDEEP
+78 
-84 KTESQTLHELF
+84 
-95 ASNGIDTSKPVELPT
+95 
-110 VPKVTLADVLDKVKN
+110 
-125 ANADNTEGEAD
+125 
-136 TSTTDVGKPLCTI
+136 
-149 RLNGV
+149 
-154 KGEARTLPDGRVSL
+154 
-168 KMEKRVKF
+168 
-176 TKEEKRAYRKAGFSW
+176 
-191 KSKEEGSIA
+191 
-200 ENTPALNEFLK
+200 
-211 KYLVQDA
+211 
-218 SDNNANGNTVTP
+218 
-230 TKGEKPKQADNTG
+230 
-243 KNEVDKADKLPT
+243 
-255 IQVGGKELNPI
+255 
-266 LRQKDN
+266 
-272 MVWIAPTEKLPLDV
+272 
-286 RKSLGQAGFHWDSGG
+286 
-301 FYYAPYGQPKVKDFL
+301 
-316 EKHQKDNL
+316 
-324 NGNKGTP
+324 
-331 GLDAASASVKN
+331 
-342 FFASNGIDTSKHV
+342 
-355 ELPTVP
+355 
-361 KVTLTDVLDKLK
+361 
-373 NANTDNTEGTTD
+373 
-385 APTTDVGSGSDE
+385 
-397 GNPPVQQQADIET
+397 
-410 KPDVSAIVKGLNTD
+410 
-424 DNGLYLMNKKTPVDN
+424 
-439 IELIQKYNE
+439 
-448 VTLLEQVKGICD
+448 
-460 KWRNGEISIDEASKA
+460 
-475 VNALKRVYMRSAR
+475 
-488 QVPTVSKD
+488 
-496 CIEKIEE
+496 
-503 TRKQMFIDREADA
+503 
-516 REQHRKQLEADKR
+516 
-529 AREEAEAPRKEFYQK
+529 
-544 ALKDAKDAAENVVK
+544 
-558 QHKEG
+558 
-563 KIFLEDALDS
+563 
-573 LEKIKSELEKKL
+573 
-585 EASKDGS
+585 
-592 GKGDFLRVD
+592 
-601 DRKAVYDKQV
+601 
-611 AAVKKEQEQIDK
+611 
-623 KILES
+623 
-628 ATTDAMANG
+628 
-637 ETLSKEGQA
+637 
-646 VYDWV
+646 
-651 KSSLSNDSK
+651 
-660 KRFSANAIEA
+660 
-670 AAQLL
+670 
-675 AFRAQT
+675 
-681 WSKLFNKYLGANCT
+681 
-695 PLQFAQRYKFVFFD
+695 
-709 DKIDNRFSSST
+709 
-720 AGLTTQIFTADKT
+720 
-733 AKGRLAFS
+733 
-741 GKASTATLFHEM
+741 
-753 AHMFFADFALVA
+753 
-765 ESPLAPQKLKDDF
+765 
-778 KRLREW
+778 
-784 IGNGAD
+784 
-790 KTSKEYTQA
+790 
-799 PYFNSEQRS
+799 
-808 KSDGGP
+808 
-814 VDEERFAQAVI
+814 
-825 KHIADADTPIPWLNK
+825 
-840 LFADLKAEI
+840 
-849 QSYIEKFMLK
+849 
-859 IQKALGKESEKSKKW
+859 
-874 ANAYTFDFEIPAD
+874 
-887 VKRIINEVVFSGK
+887 
-900 DEVSKPFAERTKEL
+900 
-914 DDLRNQIDTM
+914 
-924 LGGDNHVGAAE
+924 
-935 ARDFQ
+935 
-940 MKLANASKSDDEY
+940 
-953 TSEQNT
+953 
-959 SLAAARNSIWLEFDE
+959 
-974 KRAKHDARV
+974 
-983 ALAEVKNGNTD
+983 
-994 TNIIAKAASGL
+994 
-1005 LDGKP
+1005 
-1010 DELETLPKEALDILD
+1010 
-1025 SVLNEQEKEDVADIG
+1025 EQEKEDVADIG
-1040 KDSIAAA
+1040 RESIAAA
-1047 VTADYATDGKLD
+1047 VTADYAFDGKLSD
-1059 EDFNA
+1059 DFDA
-1064 LIKGL
+1064 LVKGL

-1105 VKEAEK
+1105 VEEAVK
-1111 AAKEASDALTVKNKA
+1111 VAKEANDALIVKNKA
-1126 SHVADAPMMED
+1126 SHVADAPMMEN
-1137 ADDSNKRYVNKT
+1137 AGDSNK
-1149 RDSSKLIALHNLS
+1149 
-1162 MESLSDVIFGETN
+1162 
-1175 GAFVSP
+1175 
-1181 SLAII
+1181 
-1186 RDGEPYNNY
+1186 
-1195 GEITLI
+1195 
-1201 GDKELID
+1201 
-1208 PSTGA
+1208 
-1213 AKVYERDAWTPT
+1213 W
-1225 IPKEKFIDG
+1225 
-1234 ESYFFNPVEKK
+1234 K
-1245 DVPFTR
+1245 D
-1251 ENLERYM
+1251 E
-1258 LKQAAPKVRLLKG
+1258 
-1271 RRITYEQF
+1271 
-1279 LAFIAR
+1279 
-1285 EFKSVDDMHKISYKL
+1285 
-1300 SRDFDNPTIKAN
+1300 
-1312 YNKVGNDALMAIAKV
+1312 GN
-1327 MKSDDLSEKHLMEEL
+1327 
-1342 VGKEAFKENP
+1342 
-1352 NLVYALPNERAL
+1352 
-1364 NLFHSVKNL
+1364 
-1373 VKTEYFEA
+1373 
-1381 KSQKTVELGDFKA
+1381 
-1394 AVVPQKYAKSQEV
+1394 
-1407 RAMLDAGVHVE
+1407 
-1418 FYDSDSKIG
+1418 
-1427 TVRQKALNAA
+1427 
-1437 LHKANQKAEVKFSVR
+1437 FSVR
-1452 ESKLGKALYQAAWH
+1452 ESELG
-1466 GTPHII
+1466 
-1472 EGNLTTERIG
+1472 
-1482 TGEGAAVHGWG
+1482 
-1493 LYFAKD
+1493 
-1499 RDVAQ
+1499 
-1504 TNYRERLRERDFT
+1504 
-1517 GEVTIKDT
+1517 
-1525 ETGKTFTWNIEN
+1525 
-1537 SGALFSK
+1537 
-1544 DNAPENNLPPAML
+1544 
-1557 DALEAFQEKDGH
+1557 EK
-1569 IRAALKFLAGRR
+1569 I
-1581 KSCLN
+1581 
-1586 EVERWK
+1586 
-1592 NEAPASKEDVI
+1592 
-1603 AYEKAESKLDLDD
+1603 
-1616 LLTPDWMP
+1616 
-1624 EKENKSTKPVYSA
+1624 
-1637 ETIKRNLLMAEQNL
+1637 
-1651 QTIEDAIHIVEN
+1651 
-1663 IDTSKAK
+1663 
-1670 EVGELLKVELPEN
+1670 
-1683 DTLLIENETFE
+1683 
-1694 NQPPKVQ
+1694 
-1701 EALKKCFANRE
+1701 
-1712 HQYPIPRGLLT
+1712 
-1723 IQSTIEMD
+1723 
-1731 SDTAKDAK
+1731 
-1739 LTLRKLSNAVRS
+1739 
-1751 YNANRTNNFKKDAKR
+1751 
-1766 LLENI
+1766 
-1771 QTILMDFYDGNSS
+1771 
-1784 AVESLLPEIF
+1784 
-1794 DETNF
+1794 
-1799 LEGGYIF
+1799 
-1806 NSFNEGYF
+1806 
-1814 STSILDKIKGFKG
+1814 
-1827 KLIYQTLGR
+1827 
-1836 ILGDEQGL
+1836 
-1844 QKTKTLYDEEAKL
+1844 
-1857 TSKELNKYGIN
+1857 
-1868 GIHYWGEIDGECFV
+1868 
-1882 IFDDDAIA
+1882 
-1890 IQERYDAAIRK
+1890 
-1901 HQNELLRSRDEIL
+1901 LRSRDEIL
-1914 EKCKKLFGT
+1914 EKCKKLFNT
-1923 DDVRANDNGTFTIT
+1923 DDVQVNDNSTFTIT

-1945 LDIQNKILIN
+1945 LDIQNNLLVN
-1955 DAEAKRAR
+1955 ETEAERAR
-1963 KEHGIADG
+1963 KEHGIADDA
-1971 TDMTIEGYY
+1971 DMTIEGYY
-1980 RPMYSSDVEGIV
+1980 RPMYSSDVEGII

-1999 ENTEVHEA
+1999 ENTEAHEA

-2030 IAEEYGIEKD
+2030 IAKEYGIEKS

-2062 DFAKSEIEKL
+2062 DFTKSETEKL

-2079 MILRANRVGRKAALF
+2079 MMLRANRVGRKAALF
-2094 TKLHETEL
+2094 TKLHEAEL

-2147 LARRIELGEVWE
+2147 LAHRIELGEVWGE
-2159 EKNLDKNA
+2159 ENNKDRTGGGDKYQSVLRNAPDTFLSDEQKQTYKKDGENFIKDLHNDKVSPTSYVKMTSSPLILQKLGYSADDIVMLKSKALTAMKPDASEPHAHGLTDKMMAEAAMALHEPVFVMQSKTRPNDSIVVFTEIKDEKGRSIIVPIQITKNKNGIA
-2167 DSGEAKYS
+2167 NVATSEYGRKSEELFIAKQFVDGRILYANSKKGPAWAEPTRLRLPLGLLKQSLNLEQSIAQDSQKSNAKLS

-2181 SQDPG
+2181 SQDEG
-2186 ITGINEAYKRKLEEA
+2186 ITGINEAYKNKLEEA

-2214 MNEHQKELAEY
+2214 MNEHQKALGEY
-2225 LKDKGEK
+2225 LKQKGEA
-2232 QKERTKLRAA
+2232 QKERAKIRAQELRQ
-2242 EIRSLRKKLHAKEIE
+2242 LRKDFK
-2257 SFSLAGAV
+2257 AGKIDSYEVGGVTIVRGKNGVEAV
-2265 VRLGKDGKEVVEKI
+2265 KEVTEN
-2279 DDGLPNR
+2279 LPTR
-2286 TYVNKRHEGEKPA
+2286 KYVNKRHEGEKPA

-2321 KEWIVNAKSQFYKHF
+2321 KEWIVNTKSQFYKHF

-2462 YDHSVAEWEKKGSHG
+2462 YDRSVAEWEKKGSHG

-2501 EAPDGFKEYAKMFKG
+2501 EAPVGFKEYAKMFKG

-2861 LYKADPRRTLLR
+2861 MYKADPRRTLLR

-2934 TANGQDPKAMA
+2934 TANGQDAKAMA
-2945 NWRTQARD
+2945 NWCSQVRD
-2953 ALMPGV
+2953 ALTPGI
-2959 IPTLFLPLAE
+2959 IPTLALPLLE
-2969 WITNYSF
+2969 WISNYSF

-3054 SEMAFVRD
+3054 SEMAFARD

-3079 LKEASA
+3079 LKEEAA

>member
-13 KELTPILTDN
+13 KELTPILTDD
-23 GQTVTISWPKGTETT
+23 GKTVTISWPKGTETT
-38 EEQRKIIYEAG
+38 DEQRKIIYEAG
-49 FRYGGEAA
+49 FKYDGKA

-66 EVKAALEKLSGA
+66 EVKTVLEKLSGA
-78 KIDEEP
+78 KIDVEP
-84 KTESQTLHELF
+84 KTEVQTLREIF
-95 ASNGIDTSKPVELPT
+95 ASNGIDASKPVELPKA
-110 VPKVTLADVLDKVKN
+110 PKVSLTDVLDKLKN
-125 ANADNTEGEAD
+125 ADDVNADDKTD
-136 TSTTDVGKPLCTI
+136 TSTTDVGKLLCTI

-154 KGEARTLPDGRVSL
+154 KGEVRSLPDGRVSL

-176 TKEEKRAYRKAGFSW
+176 TKEEKQAYKKAGFAW

-200 ENTPALNEFLK
+200 ENTPALDEFLK

-230 TKGEKPKQADNTG
+230 AKGEKPKQTDNTN
-243 KNEVDKADKLPT
+243 KNEVGKADKLPT

-272 MVWIAPTEKLPLDV
+272 MVWIAPSDKLPLDV

-301 FYYAPYGQPKVKDFL
+301 FYYAPYGQSKVKDFL
-316 EKHQKDNL
+316 EKHQKDNI
-324 NGNKGTP
+324 GGSKGTP
-331 GLDAASASVKN
+331 GLDATVTGVEN
-342 FFASNGIDTSKHV
+342 FFKSNGIDTGKTV

-361 KVTLTDVLDKLK
+361 KVSLADLLNKVK
-373 NANTDNTEGTTD
+373 NANADNENKGEKSDKKEGSGVDKTEGKSEPIKKELSVDKKTD
-385 APTTDVGSGSDE
+385 SDE
-397 GNPPVQQQADIET
+397 GEQPIQQQADVET

-424 DNGLYLMNKKTPVDN
+424 DNGLYLMNKKTPADN

-448 VTLLEQVKGICD
+448 ATLLEQVEGICD

-475 VNALKRVYMRSAR
+475 VNALKRVYMRSER

-516 REQHRKQLEADKR
+516 KEQHKKQLEAEKK

-563 KIFLEDALDS
+563 KMFLEEALDS

-585 EASKDGS
+585 EASKDSS

-611 AAVKKEQEQIDK
+611 AAVKKEQEKIDK

-628 ATTDAMANG
+628 ATTDAMASG
-637 ETLSKEGQA
+637 ESLSKEGQA

-660 KRFSANAIEA
+660 KRFSTNAIEA

-681 WSKLFNKYLGANCT
+681 WAELFNKYLGTNYT
-695 PLQFAQRYKFVFFD
+695 PLAFAQRYKFAFFD
-709 DKIDNRFSSST
+709 DKIDDRSSST
-720 AGLTTQIFTADKT
+720 AGLTTQILTVDEA
-733 AKGRLAFS
+733 ARGRVAFS
-741 GKASTATLFHEM
+741 GKASTVTLFHEM
-753 AHMFFADFALVA
+753 AHMFFSDFALIA

-784 IGNGAD
+784 IGKGAD
-790 KTSKEYTQA
+790 KTSKEYTQT

-808 KSDGGP
+808 KSNGEP
-814 VDEERFAQAVI
+814 VDEERFAQAVV

-840 LFADLKAEI
+840 LFTDLKAEI

-859 IQKALGKESEKSKKW
+859 IKKALGKESEKSKKW

-900 DEVSKPFAERTKEL
+900 DEVSKPFAERVKEL
-914 DDLRNQIDTM
+914 DDLRSQVDAM
-924 LGGDNHVGAAE
+924 LNGDSHVGAVE

-940 MKLANASKSDDEY
+940 MKLANASKGGNEY
-953 TSEQNT
+953 TSEQNS
-959 SLAAARNSIWLEFDE
+959 SLTAARNSIWLEFDE
-974 KRAKHDARV
+974 KRAKHDVSV

-994 TNIIAKAASGL
+994 TNIVAKAASGL
-1005 LDGKP
+1005 IEGKP
-1010 DELETLPKEALDILD
+1010 DELETLPKEALNILD
-1025 SVLNEQEKEDVADIG
+1025 SVLSEQEKEDVADIG
-1040 KDSIAAA
+1040 RESIAAA
-1047 VTADYATDGKLD
+1047 VTADYAFDGKLSD
-1059 EDFNA
+1059 DFDA
-1064 LIKGL
+1064 LVKGL

-1105 VKEAEK
+1105 VEEAVK
-1111 AAKEASDALTVKNKA
+1111 VAKEANDALIVKNKA
-1126 SHVADAPMMED
+1126 SHVADAPMMEN
-1137 ADDSNKRYVNKT
+1137 AGDSNKR
-1149 RDSSKLIALHNLS
+1149 
-1162 MESLSDVIFGETN
+1162 
-1175 GAFVSP
+1175 
-1181 SLAII
+1181 
-1186 RDGEPYNNY
+1186 
-1195 GEITLI
+1195 
-1201 GDKELID
+1201 
-1208 PSTGA
+1208 
-1213 AKVYERDAWTPT
+1213 
-1225 IPKEKFIDG
+1225 
-1234 ESYFFNPVEKK
+1234 K
-1245 DVPFTR
+1245 D
-1251 ENLERYM
+1251 E
-1258 LKQAAPKVRLLKG
+1258 
-1271 RRITYEQF
+1271 
-1279 LAFIAR
+1279 
-1285 EFKSVDDMHKISYKL
+1285 
-1300 SRDFDNPTIKAN
+1300 
-1312 YNKVGNDALMAIAKV
+1312 GN
-1327 MKSDDLSEKHLMEEL
+1327 
-1342 VGKEAFKENP
+1342 
-1352 NLVYALPNERAL
+1352 
-1364 NLFHSVKNL
+1364 
-1373 VKTEYFEA
+1373 
-1381 KSQKTVELGDFKA
+1381 
-1394 AVVPQKYAKSQEV
+1394 
-1407 RAMLDAGVHVE
+1407 
-1418 FYDSDSKIG
+1418 
-1427 TVRQKALNAA
+1427 
-1437 LHKANQKAEVKFSVR
+1437 FSVR
-1452 ESKLGKALYQAAWH
+1452 KSELG
-1466 GTPHII
+1466 
-1472 EGNLTTERIG
+1472 
-1482 TGEGAAVHGWG
+1482 
-1493 LYFAKD
+1493 
-1499 RDVAQ
+1499 
-1504 TNYRERLRERDFT
+1504 
-1517 GEVTIKDT
+1517 
-1525 ETGKTFTWNIEN
+1525 
-1537 SGALFSK
+1537 
-1544 DNAPENNLPPAML
+1544 
-1557 DALEAFQEKDGH
+1557 EK
-1569 IRAALKFLAGRR
+1569 I
-1581 KSCLN
+1581 
-1586 EVERWK
+1586 
-1592 NEAPASKEDVI
+1592 
-1603 AYEKAESKLDLDD
+1603 
-1616 LLTPDWMP
+1616 
-1624 EKENKSTKPVYSA
+1624 
-1637 ETIKRNLLMAEQNL
+1637 
-1651 QTIEDAIHIVEN
+1651 
-1663 IDTSKAK
+1663 
-1670 EVGELLKVELPEN
+1670 
-1683 DTLLIENETFE
+1683 
-1694 NQPPKVQ
+1694 
-1701 EALKKCFANRE
+1701 
-1712 HQYPIPRGLLT
+1712 
-1723 IQSTIEMD
+1723 
-1731 SDTAKDAK
+1731 
-1739 LTLRKLSNAVRS
+1739 
-1751 YNANRTNNFKKDAKR
+1751 
-1766 LLENI
+1766 
-1771 QTILMDFYDGNSS
+1771 
-1784 AVESLLPEIF
+1784 
-1794 DETNF
+1794 
-1799 LEGGYIF
+1799 
-1806 NSFNEGYF
+1806 
-1814 STSILDKIKGFKG
+1814 
-1827 KLIYQTLGR
+1827 
-1836 ILGDEQGL
+1836 
-1844 QKTKTLYDEEAKL
+1844 
-1857 TSKELNKYGIN
+1857 
-1868 GIHYWGEIDGECFV
+1868 
-1882 IFDDDAIA
+1882 
-1890 IQERYDAAIRK
+1890 
-1901 HQNELLRSRDEIL
+1901 LRSRDEIL
-1914 EKCKKLFGT
+1914 EKCKKLFNT
-1923 DDVRANDNGTFTIT
+1923 DDVQVNDNGTFTIT

-1945 LDIQNKILIN
+1945 LDIQNNLLVN
-1955 DAEAKRAR
+1955 EAEAERAR
-1963 KEHGIADG
+1963 KEHGIAD
-1971 TDMTIEGYY
+1971 DAEMTIDGYY

-1999 ENTEVHEA
+1999 ENTEAHEA
-2007 THAAIDLAL
+2007 THAAIDLAV

-2030 IAEEYGIEKD
+2030 IAKEYGIEKE

-2062 DFAKSEIEKL
+2062 DFTKSEIEKL

-2079 MILRANRVGRKAALF
+2079 MMLRANRVGRKAALF
-2094 TKLHETEL
+2094 SKLHETEL

-2116 LQRLVAKL
+2116 LQLLVAKL

-2130 FVKKAQA
+2130 FIKKAQA

-2186 ITGINEAYKRKLEEA
+2186 ITGINEAYKNKLEEA

-2321 KEWIVNAKSQFYKHF
+2321 QEWIVNAKSQFYKHF

-2462 YDHSVAEWEKKGSHG
+2462 YDRSVAEWEKKGSHG

-2501 EAPDGFKEYAKMFKG
+2501 EAPAGFKEYAKMFKG

-2689 RTGSTMSPSFILRNL
+2689 RTGSIMSPSFILRNL

-2794 ISNLAEAGTRMGEFM
+2794 ISNLAEAGSRMGEFM

-2882 IVLWLWNHDEDWY
+2882 VVLWLWNHDEDWY

-2934 TANGQDPKAMA
+2934 TANGQDPKAIA
-2945 NWRTQARD
+2945 NWCSQVRD
-2953 ALMPGV
+2953 ALTPGI
-2959 IPTLFLPLAE
+2959 IPTLALPLIE
-2969 WITNYSF
+2969 WIANYSF
-2976 FRGKPIV
+2976 FRGKPVV

-3007 GDNPVMKLS
+3007 GDNPIMKLS

-3046 RNLPEKKL
+3046 RNQPEKKL
-3054 SEMAFVRD
+3054 SEMAFARD

-3079 LKEASA
+3079 LKEEAA

-3098 VAVSGVNTAANTI
+3098 AAVSGVNTAANTI

>member
-13 KELTPILTDN
+13 KELTPILTDDDK
-23 GQTVTISWPKGTETT
+23 TVTISWPKGTETA

-49 FRYGGEAA
+49 FKYDGKA

-66 EVKAALEKLSGA
+66 EVKTVLEKLSGA
-78 KIDEEP
+78 KIDVEP
-84 KTESQTLHELF
+84 KTEVQTLREIF
-95 ASNGIDTSKPVELPT
+95 ASNGIDASKPVELPKT
-110 VPKVTLADVLDKVKN
+110 SKVSLADMLDKLKN
-125 ANADNTEGEAD
+125 SDDVNADDETD

-154 KGEARTLPDGRVSL
+154 KGEVRSLPDGRVSL

-176 TKEEKRAYRKAGFSW
+176 TKEEKQAYKKAGFAW

-200 ENTPALNEFLK
+200 ENTPALDEFLK

-218 SDNNANGNTVTP
+218 SDNNADGNTATP
-230 TKGEKPKQADNTG
+230 AKGEKPKQADNTN
-243 KNEVDKADKLPT
+243 KNEVGKADKLPT

-272 MVWIAPTEKLPLDV
+272 MVWIAPSDKLPLDV

-301 FYYAPYGQPKVKDFL
+301 FYYAPYGQSKVKDFL
-316 EKHQKDNL
+316 EKHQKDNI
-324 NGNKGTP
+324 GGSKGTP
-331 GLDAASASVKN
+331 GLDATVTGVEN
-342 FFASNGIDTSKHV
+342 FFKSNGIDTGKTV

-361 KVTLTDVLDKLK
+361 KVSLADLLNKVK
-373 NANTDNTEGTTD
+373 NANADNENKGEKSDKKEGSGVDKTEGKSEPIKKELSVDKKTD
-385 APTTDVGSGSDE
+385 SDE
-397 GNPPVQQQADIET
+397 GEQPIQQQADVET

-424 DNGLYLMNKKTPVDN
+424 DNGLYLMNKKTLADN

-448 VTLLEQVKGICD
+448 ATLLEQVEGICD

-475 VNALKRVYMRSAR
+475 VNALKRVYMRSER

-503 TRKQMFIDREADA
+503 TRKQMFIDREAA
-516 REQHRKQLEADKR
+516 AKEQHKKQLEAEKK

-563 KIFLEDALDS
+563 KMFLEEALDS

-585 EASKDGS
+585 EASKDSS

-611 AAVKKEQEQIDK
+611 AAVKKEQDKIDK

-628 ATTDAMANG
+628 ATTDAMASG
-637 ETLSKEGQA
+637 ESLSKEGQA

-660 KRFSANAIEA
+660 KRFSTNAIEA

-681 WSKLFNKYLGANCT
+681 WAELFNKYLGTNYT
-695 PLQFAQRYKFVFFD
+695 PLAFAQRYKFAFFD
-709 DKIDNRFSSST
+709 DKIDDRSSST
-720 AGLTTQIFTADKT
+720 AGLTTQILTVDEA
-733 AKGRLAFS
+733 ARGRVAFS
-741 GKASTATLFHEM
+741 GKASTVTLFHEM
-753 AHMFFADFALVA
+753 AHMFFSDFALIA

-784 IGNGAD
+784 IGKGAD
-790 KTSKEYTQA
+790 KTSKEYTQT

-808 KSDGGP
+808 KSNGEP
-814 VDEERFAQAVI
+814 VDEERFAQAVV

-840 LFADLKAEI
+840 LFTDLKAEI

-900 DEVSKPFAERTKEL
+900 DETSKPFAERVKEL
-914 DDLRNQIDTM
+914 DDLRSQIDAM
-924 LGGDNHVGAAE
+924 LNGDSHVGAAE

-940 MKLANASKSDDEY
+940 MKIANASKGGNEY
-953 TSEQNT
+953 TSEQNS
-959 SLAAARNSIWLEFDE
+959 SLTAARNSIWLEFDE

-994 TNIIAKAASGL
+994 TNIVAKAASGL
-1005 LDGKP
+1005 IEGKP
-1010 DELETLPKEALDILD
+1010 DELETLPKEALNVLD
-1025 SVLNEQEKEDVADIG
+1025 SVLSEQEKEDVADIG

-1047 VTADYATDGKLD
+1047 VTADYAFDGKLSD
-1059 EDFNA
+1059 DFDA

-1069 KDDELSDETIDAVKK
+1069 KDDELGDETIGAVKK

-1100 DKHEA
+1100 DKYEA

-1111 AAKEASDALTVKNKA
+1111 AAKEANDALTVKSKA
-1126 SHVADAPMMED
+1126 SHVTDAPMMED
-1137 ADDSNKRYVNKT
+1137 ADEHNKR
-1149 RDSSKLIALHNLS
+1149 
-1162 MESLSDVIFGETN
+1162 
-1175 GAFVSP
+1175 
-1181 SLAII
+1181 
-1186 RDGEPYNNY
+1186 
-1195 GEITLI
+1195 
-1201 GDKELID
+1201 
-1208 PSTGA
+1208 
-1213 AKVYERDAWTPT
+1213 
-1225 IPKEKFIDG
+1225 
-1234 ESYFFNPVEKK
+1234 K
-1245 DVPFTR
+1245 D
-1251 ENLERYM
+1251 E
-1258 LKQAAPKVRLLKG
+1258 
-1271 RRITYEQF
+1271 
-1279 LAFIAR
+1279 
-1285 EFKSVDDMHKISYKL
+1285 
-1300 SRDFDNPTIKAN
+1300 
-1312 YNKVGNDALMAIAKV
+1312 GN
-1327 MKSDDLSEKHLMEEL
+1327 S
-1342 VGKEAFKENP
+1342 
-1352 NLVYALPNERAL
+1352 
-1364 NLFHSVKNL
+1364 
-1373 VKTEYFEA
+1373 
-1381 KSQKTVELGDFKA
+1381 
-1394 AVVPQKYAKSQEV
+1394 
-1407 RAMLDAGVHVE
+1407 
-1418 FYDSDSKIG
+1418 
-1427 TVRQKALNAA
+1427 
-1437 LHKANQKAEVKFSVR
+1437 SVR
-1452 ESKLGKALYQAAWH
+1452 ESELG
-1466 GTPHII
+1466 
-1472 EGNLTTERIG
+1472 
-1482 TGEGAAVHGWG
+1482 
-1493 LYFAKD
+1493 
-1499 RDVAQ
+1499 
-1504 TNYRERLRERDFT
+1504 
-1517 GEVTIKDT
+1517 
-1525 ETGKTFTWNIEN
+1525 
-1537 SGALFSK
+1537 
-1544 DNAPENNLPPAML
+1544 
-1557 DALEAFQEKDGH
+1557 EK
-1569 IRAALKFLAGRR
+1569 I
-1581 KSCLN
+1581 
-1586 EVERWK
+1586 
-1592 NEAPASKEDVI
+1592 
-1603 AYEKAESKLDLDD
+1603 
-1616 LLTPDWMP
+1616 
-1624 EKENKSTKPVYSA
+1624 
-1637 ETIKRNLLMAEQNL
+1637 
-1651 QTIEDAIHIVEN
+1651 
-1663 IDTSKAK
+1663 
-1670 EVGELLKVELPEN
+1670 
-1683 DTLLIENETFE
+1683 
-1694 NQPPKVQ
+1694 
-1701 EALKKCFANRE
+1701 
-1712 HQYPIPRGLLT
+1712 
-1723 IQSTIEMD
+1723 
-1731 SDTAKDAK
+1731 
-1739 LTLRKLSNAVRS
+1739 
-1751 YNANRTNNFKKDAKR
+1751 
-1766 LLENI
+1766 
-1771 QTILMDFYDGNSS
+1771 
-1784 AVESLLPEIF
+1784 
-1794 DETNF
+1794 
-1799 LEGGYIF
+1799 
-1806 NSFNEGYF
+1806 
-1814 STSILDKIKGFKG
+1814 
-1827 KLIYQTLGR
+1827 
-1836 ILGDEQGL
+1836 
-1844 QKTKTLYDEEAKL
+1844 
-1857 TSKELNKYGIN
+1857 
-1868 GIHYWGEIDGECFV
+1868 
-1882 IFDDDAIA
+1882 
-1890 IQERYDAAIRK
+1890 
-1901 HQNELLRSRDEIL
+1901 LRSRDEIL
-1914 EKCKKLFGT
+1914 EKCKKLFNT
-1923 DDVRANDNGTFTIT
+1923 DDVQANDNGTFTIT
-1937 TKGGNKFT
+1937 TKDGNKFT
-1945 LDIQNKILIN
+1945 LDIQNNLLVN
-1955 DAEAKRAR
+1955 EAEAERAR
-1963 KEHGIADG
+1963 KEHGIADDA
-1971 TDMTIEGYY
+1971 DMTIEGYY
-1980 RPMYSSDVEGIV
+1980 RPMYSSDVEGII

-1999 ENTEVHEA
+1999 ENTEAHEA

-2016 NEQEKKILFDRAEK
+2016 NEQEKKILFDRAGK
-2030 IAEEYGIEKD
+2030 IAKEYSIEKG

-2062 DFAKSEIEKL
+2062 DFTKSETEKL

-2079 MILRANRVGRKAALF
+2079 MMLRANRVGRKAALF
-2094 TKLHETEL
+2094 TKLHEAEL

-2147 LARRIELGEVWE
+2147 LARRIELGEVWG
-2159 EKNLDKNA
+2159 EKNNKYRTGSGDKYQSVLRNA
-2167 DSGEAKYS
+2167 PDTFLSDEQKQTYKKDGENFIKDLHNDKVSPTSYVKMTSSPLILQKLGYS
-2175 ARSKPR
+2175 ADDIVMLKSKALTAMKPDASEPHAHGLTDKMMAEAAMALHEPVFVMQSKTRPNDSIVVFTEIKDEKGRSIIVPIQITKNKNGIANVATSEYGRNSEELFIAKQFVDGRILYANSKKGPAWAEPTR
-2181 SQDPG
+2181 LRLPLGLLKQSLNLEQSIAQDSQKSNAKLSVRYTKKDKD
-2186 ITGINEAYKRKLEEA
+2186 IQVSSINLNYKHKLEEA

-2299 NVAQKLGS
+2299 NAAQKLGS
-2307 RIARE
+2307 RITRE

-2321 KEWIVNAKSQFYKHF
+2321 KEWILNAKSQFYKHF

-2350 AKASGKKIDGANTIL
+2350 AKASGKKIDGANTVL

-2413 TDMKAGRFTNYV
+2413 TDMKAGKLADYV

-2462 YDHSVAEWEKKGSHG
+2462 YDRSVAEWEKKGSHG
-2477 DKPIF
+2477 DKPVF

-2501 EAPDGFKEYAKMFKG
+2501 EAPAGFKEYAKMFKG

-2599 TSINALTQKAE
+2599 TSINALMQKAE

-2622 NKYKLDDYIKEV
+2622 NKYKLDEYIKEI

-2710 AGIASKNGFIP
+2710 AGIASKNGFVP

-2861 LYKADPRRTLLR
+2861 MYKADPRRTLLR

-2945 NWRTQARD
+2945 NWRSQVLDT
-2953 ALMPGV
+2953 LVPGV
-2959 IPTLFLPLAE
+2959 IPTLVLPLAE

-2976 FRGKPIV
+2976 FRGKPVV

-3007 GDNPVMKLS
+3007 GDNPIVKLS

-3054 SEMAFVRD
+3054 SEMAFARD

-3079 LKEASA
+3079 LKEEAA

-3126 YTPAQKRMLVD
+3126 YTPAKKRMLVD

-3153 YGDKFDI
+3153 YGDKFDV

>member
-1 MQKTLPKIKFGK
+1 
-13 KELTPILTDN
+13 
-23 GQTVTISWPKGTETT
+23 
-38 EEQRKIIYEAG
+38 
-49 FRYGGEAA
+49 
-57 KAIKAPYNA
+57 
-66 EVKAALEKLSGA
+66 
-78 KIDEEP
+78 
-84 KTESQTLHELF
+84 
-95 ASNGIDTSKPVELPT
+95 
-110 VPKVTLADVLDKVKN
+110 
-125 ANADNTEGEAD
+125 
-136 TSTTDVGKPLCTI
+136 
-149 RLNGV
+149 
-154 KGEARTLPDGRVSL
+154 
-168 KMEKRVKF
+168 
-176 TKEEKRAYRKAGFSW
+176 
-191 KSKEEGSIA
+191 
-200 ENTPALNEFLK
+200 
-211 KYLVQDA
+211 
-218 SDNNANGNTVTP
+218 
-230 TKGEKPKQADNTG
+230 
-243 KNEVDKADKLPT
+243 
-255 IQVGGKELNPI
+255 
-266 LRQKDN
+266 
-272 MVWIAPTEKLPLDV
+272 
-286 RKSLGQAGFHWDSGG
+286 
-301 FYYAPYGQPKVKDFL
+301 
-316 EKHQKDNL
+316 
-324 NGNKGTP
+324 
-331 GLDAASASVKN
+331 
-342 FFASNGIDTSKHV
+342 
-355 ELPTVP
+355 
-361 KVTLTDVLDKLK
+361 
-373 NANTDNTEGTTD
+373 
-385 APTTDVGSGSDE
+385 
-397 GNPPVQQQADIET
+397 
-410 KPDVSAIVKGLNTD
+410 
-424 DNGLYLMNKKTPVDN
+424 
-439 IELIQKYNE
+439 
-448 VTLLEQVKGICD
+448 
-460 KWRNGEISIDEASKA
+460 
-475 VNALKRVYMRSAR
+475 
-488 QVPTVSKD
+488 
-496 CIEKIEE
+496 
-503 TRKQMFIDREADA
+503 
-516 REQHRKQLEADKR
+516 
-529 AREEAEAPRKEFYQK
+529 
-544 ALKDAKDAAENVVK
+544 
-558 QHKEG
+558 
-563 KIFLEDALDS
+563 
-573 LEKIKSELEKKL
+573 
-585 EASKDGS
+585 
-592 GKGDFLRVD
+592 
-601 DRKAVYDKQV
+601 
-611 AAVKKEQEQIDK
+611 
-623 KILES
+623 
-628 ATTDAMANG
+628 
-637 ETLSKEGQA
+637 
-646 VYDWV
+646 
-651 KSSLSNDSK
+651 
-660 KRFSANAIEA
+660 
-670 AAQLL
+670 
-675 AFRAQT
+675 
-681 WSKLFNKYLGANCT
+681 
-695 PLQFAQRYKFVFFD
+695 
-709 DKIDNRFSSST
+709 
-720 AGLTTQIFTADKT
+720 
-733 AKGRLAFS
+733 
-741 GKASTATLFHEM
+741 
-753 AHMFFADFALVA
+753 
-765 ESPLAPQKLKDDF
+765 
-778 KRLREW
+778 
-784 IGNGAD
+784 
-790 KTSKEYTQA
+790 
-799 PYFNSEQRS
+799 
-808 KSDGGP
+808 
-814 VDEERFAQAVI
+814 
-825 KHIADADTPIPWLNK
+825 
-840 LFADLKAEI
+840 
-849 QSYIEKFMLK
+849 
-859 IQKALGKESEKSKKW
+859 
-874 ANAYTFDFEIPAD
+874 
-887 VKRIINEVVFSGK
+887 
-900 DEVSKPFAERTKEL
+900 
-914 DDLRNQIDTM
+914 
-924 LGGDNHVGAAE
+924 
-935 ARDFQ
+935 
-940 MKLANASKSDDEY
+940 
-953 TSEQNT
+953 
-959 SLAAARNSIWLEFDE
+959 
-974 KRAKHDARV
+974 
-983 ALAEVKNGNTD
+983 
-994 TNIIAKAASGL
+994 
-1005 LDGKP
+1005 
-1010 DELETLPKEALDILD
+1010 
-1025 SVLNEQEKEDVADIG
+1025 
-1040 KDSIAAA
+1040 
-1047 VTADYATDGKLD
+1047 
-1059 EDFNA
+1059 
-1064 LIKGL
+1064 
-1069 KDDELSDETIDAVKK
+1069 
-1084 YADAMLRALQ
+1084 
-1094 KYQDLY
+1094 
-1100 DKHEA
+1100 
-1105 VKEAEK
+1105 
-1111 AAKEASDALTVKNKA
+1111 
-1126 SHVADAPMMED
+1126 MM
-1137 ADDSNKRYVNKT
+1137 
-1149 RDSSKLIALHNLS
+1149 
-1162 MESLSDVIFGETN
+1162 
-1175 GAFVSP
+1175 
-1181 SLAII
+1181 
-1186 RDGEPYNNY
+1186 
-1195 GEITLI
+1195 
-1201 GDKELID
+1201 
-1208 PSTGA
+1208 
-1213 AKVYERDAWTPT
+1213 
-1225 IPKEKFIDG
+1225 
-1234 ESYFFNPVEKK
+1234 
-1245 DVPFTR
+1245 
-1251 ENLERYM
+1251 
-1258 LKQAAPKVRLLKG
+1258 
-1271 RRITYEQF
+1271 
-1279 LAFIAR
+1279 
-1285 EFKSVDDMHKISYKL
+1285 
-1300 SRDFDNPTIKAN
+1300 
-1312 YNKVGNDALMAIAKV
+1312 
-1327 MKSDDLSEKHLMEEL
+1327 
-1342 VGKEAFKENP
+1342 
-1352 NLVYALPNERAL
+1352 
-1364 NLFHSVKNL
+1364 
-1373 VKTEYFEA
+1373 
-1381 KSQKTVELGDFKA
+1381 
-1394 AVVPQKYAKSQEV
+1394 
-1407 RAMLDAGVHVE
+1407 
-1418 FYDSDSKIG
+1418 
-1427 TVRQKALNAA
+1427 
-1437 LHKANQKAEVKFSVR
+1437 
-1452 ESKLGKALYQAAWH
+1452 
-1466 GTPHII
+1466 
-1472 EGNLTTERIG
+1472 
-1482 TGEGAAVHGWG
+1482 
-1493 LYFAKD
+1493 
-1499 RDVAQ
+1499 
-1504 TNYRERLRERDFT
+1504 
-1517 GEVTIKDT
+1517 
-1525 ETGKTFTWNIEN
+1525 
-1537 SGALFSK
+1537 
-1544 DNAPENNLPPAML
+1544 
-1557 DALEAFQEKDGH
+1557 
-1569 IRAALKFLAGRR
+1569 
-1581 KSCLN
+1581 
-1586 EVERWK
+1586 
-1592 NEAPASKEDVI
+1592 
-1603 AYEKAESKLDLDD
+1603 
-1616 LLTPDWMP
+1616 
-1624 EKENKSTKPVYSA
+1624 
-1637 ETIKRNLLMAEQNL
+1637 
-1651 QTIEDAIHIVEN
+1651 
-1663 IDTSKAK
+1663 
-1670 EVGELLKVELPEN
+1670 
-1683 DTLLIENETFE
+1683 
-1694 NQPPKVQ
+1694 
-1701 EALKKCFANRE
+1701 
-1712 HQYPIPRGLLT
+1712 
-1723 IQSTIEMD
+1723 
-1731 SDTAKDAK
+1731 
-1739 LTLRKLSNAVRS
+1739 
-1751 YNANRTNNFKKDAKR
+1751 
-1766 LLENI
+1766 
-1771 QTILMDFYDGNSS
+1771 
-1784 AVESLLPEIF
+1784 
-1794 DETNF
+1794 
-1799 LEGGYIF
+1799 
-1806 NSFNEGYF
+1806 
-1814 STSILDKIKGFKG
+1814 
-1827 KLIYQTLGR
+1827 
-1836 ILGDEQGL
+1836 
-1844 QKTKTLYDEEAKL
+1844 
-1857 TSKELNKYGIN
+1857 
-1868 GIHYWGEIDGECFV
+1868 
-1882 IFDDDAIA
+1882 
-1890 IQERYDAAIRK
+1890 
-1901 HQNELLRSRDEIL
+1901 
-1914 EKCKKLFGT
+1914 
-1923 DDVRANDNGTFTIT
+1923 
-1937 TKGGNKFT
+1937 
-1945 LDIQNKILIN
+1945 
-1955 DAEAKRAR
+1955 
-1963 KEHGIADG
+1963 
-1971 TDMTIEGYY
+1971 
-1980 RPMYSSDVEGIV
+1980 
-1992 SVSLDSR
+1992 
-1999 ENTEVHEA
+1999 
-2007 THAAIDLAL
+2007 
-2016 NEQEKKILFDRAEK
+2016 
-2030 IAEEYGIEKD
+2030 
-2040 AEEIAADAVRNF
+2040 
-2052 VSAREHGYIT
+2052 
-2062 DFAKSEIEKL
+2062 
-2072 QKTPWGR
+2072 
-2079 MILRANRVGRKAALF
+2079 LRANRVGRKAALF

-2130 FVKKAQA
+2130 FIKKAQA

-2147 LARRIELGEVWE
+2147 LARRIELGEVWGDEGSKRNSDGDKHQAKKSKLDEALQKKIDEDSDRFAAMVDEWSKNPKKWFE
-2159 EKNLDKNA
+2159 EHKFETVDFMRQTPLALVLTGAKQYPLKISSGFFGHSTKTKHPGMTPAVIKQIPKAMAEPLMILKDFEDVKGVKKEFPNKRVLVLGVKNEYGATVVVPVKLEVDVERKRTVVNMPQTAFGVGGAKPSYQYFINALENNGELLYLDSKKSLAWAKAAKDARTDTLTGLIRKRASDESILHKQDLVNA
-2167 DSGEAKYS
+2167 RQTNPGKYS

-2462 YDHSVAEWEKKGSHG
+2462 YDRSVAEWEKKGSHG

-2501 EAPDGFKEYAKMFKG
+2501 EAPVGFREYAKMFKG

-2710 AGIASKNGFIP
+2710 AGIASKNGFVP

-2861 LYKADPRRTLLR
+2861 MYKADPRRTLLR
-2873 IGTYIVLPS
+2873 IGIYIVLPS

-2895 KELDPNIK
+2895 KELDPNVK

-3007 GDNPVMKLS
+3007 GDNPIMKLS

>member
-1 MQKTLPKIKFGK
+1 M
-13 KELTPILTDN
+13 
-23 GQTVTISWPKGTETT
+23 
-38 EEQRKIIYEAG
+38 
-49 FRYGGEAA
+49 
-57 KAIKAPYNA
+57 
-66 EVKAALEKLSGA
+66 
-78 KIDEEP
+78 
-84 KTESQTLHELF
+84 
-95 ASNGIDTSKPVELPT
+95 
-110 VPKVTLADVLDKVKN
+110 
-125 ANADNTEGEAD
+125 
-136 TSTTDVGKPLCTI
+136 
-149 RLNGV
+149 
-154 KGEARTLPDGRVSL
+154 
-168 KMEKRVKF
+168 
-176 TKEEKRAYRKAGFSW
+176 
-191 KSKEEGSIA
+191 
-200 ENTPALNEFLK
+200 
-211 KYLVQDA
+211 
-218 SDNNANGNTVTP
+218 
-230 TKGEKPKQADNTG
+230 
-243 KNEVDKADKLPT
+243 
-255 IQVGGKELNPI
+255 
-266 LRQKDN
+266 
-272 MVWIAPTEKLPLDV
+272 
-286 RKSLGQAGFHWDSGG
+286 
-301 FYYAPYGQPKVKDFL
+301 
-316 EKHQKDNL
+316 
-324 NGNKGTP
+324 
-331 GLDAASASVKN
+331 
-342 FFASNGIDTSKHV
+342 
-355 ELPTVP
+355 
-361 KVTLTDVLDKLK
+361 
-373 NANTDNTEGTTD
+373 
-385 APTTDVGSGSDE
+385 
-397 GNPPVQQQADIET
+397 
-410 KPDVSAIVKGLNTD
+410 NTD

-448 VTLLEQVKGICD
+448 ASLLERVKGICD
-460 KWRNGEISIDEASKA
+460 KWRNGEISIDEASKE
-475 VNALKRVYMRSAR
+475 VNALKRIYTRSAR

-503 TRKQMFIDREADA
+503 TRKQMFIDRDADA
-516 REQHRKQLEADKR
+516 REQHRKQLDADKR

-544 ALKDAKDAAENVVK
+544 ALKDAKNAAENVVK

-563 KIFLEDALDS
+563 KMFLEEALDS
-573 LEKIKSELEKKL
+573 LEKIKGELEKKL
-585 EASKDGS
+585 ETNKDSS

-611 AAVKKEQEQIDK
+611 AAVKKEQEKIDK

-628 ATTDAMANG
+628 ATTDAMADG
-637 ETLSKEGQA
+637 SEALSKEGRE

-660 KRFSANAIEA
+660 KRFSTNAVEA

-681 WSKLFNKYLGANCT
+681 WSKLFNKYLGTNYT
-695 PLQFAQRYKFVFFD
+695 PLAFAQRYKFAFFD
-709 DKIDNRFSSST
+709 DKIDNRTSST
-720 AGLTTQIFTADKT
+720 AGLTTQILTADEA

-741 GKASTATLFHEM
+741 EKASTTTLFHEM
-753 AHMFFADFALVA
+753 AHMFFSDFALVA

-784 IGNGAD
+784 IGRGTD
-790 KTSKEYTQA
+790 KTSKEYTQT

-814 VDEERFAQAVI
+814 VDEERFAQAVV

-840 LFADLKAEI
+840 LFTDLKAEI

-859 IQKALGKESEKSKKW
+859 IQKALGKESAKSKKW

-900 DEVSKPFAERTKEL
+900 DEVSKPFAERIKEL
-914 DDLRNQIDTM
+914 DDLRSQVDIM
-924 LGGDNHVGAAE
+924 LNGDSHVGAAE
-935 ARDFQ
+935 IRDFQ

-953 TSEQNT
+953 TSEQNN
-959 SLAAARNSIWLEFDE
+959 SLATLRNSIWLEFDE
-974 KRAKHDARV
+974 KHAKHDAHV

-994 TNIIAKAASGL
+994 TNIVAKAASGL
-1005 LDGKP
+1005 IEGKP
-1010 DELETLPKEALDILD
+1010 NELETLSKEALNILD
-1025 SVLNEQEKEDVADIG
+1025 SVLDEQEKEDVADIG
-1040 KDSIAAA
+1040 RDSIAAA
-1047 VTADYATDGKLD
+1047 VTADYAFDGKLSD
-1059 EDFNA
+1059 DFDA

-1105 VKEAEK
+1105 AKEAAK
-1111 AAKEASDALTVKNKA
+1111 AAKEASDALAVKSKA
-1126 SHVADAPMMED
+1126 SNVADAPMLED
-1137 ADDSNKRYVNKT
+1137 
-1149 RDSSKLIALHNLS
+1149 
-1162 MESLSDVIFGETN
+1162 
-1175 GAFVSP
+1175 
-1181 SLAII
+1181 
-1186 RDGEPYNNY
+1186 
-1195 GEITLI
+1195 
-1201 GDKELID
+1201 
-1208 PSTGA
+1208 
-1213 AKVYERDAWTPT
+1213 
-1225 IPKEKFIDG
+1225 
-1234 ESYFFNPVEKK
+1234 
-1245 DVPFTR
+1245 
-1251 ENLERYM
+1251 
-1258 LKQAAPKVRLLKG
+1258 
-1271 RRITYEQF
+1271 
-1279 LAFIAR
+1279 
-1285 EFKSVDDMHKISYKL
+1285 
-1300 SRDFDNPTIKAN
+1300 
-1312 YNKVGNDALMAIAKV
+1312 
-1327 MKSDDLSEKHLMEEL
+1327 
-1342 VGKEAFKENP
+1342 
-1352 NLVYALPNERAL
+1352 
-1364 NLFHSVKNL
+1364 
-1373 VKTEYFEA
+1373 
-1381 KSQKTVELGDFKA
+1381 
-1394 AVVPQKYAKSQEV
+1394 
-1407 RAMLDAGVHVE
+1407 
-1418 FYDSDSKIG
+1418 
-1427 TVRQKALNAA
+1427 
-1437 LHKANQKAEVKFSVR
+1437 EVKFSAR
-1452 ESKLGKALYQAAWH
+1452 ESELG
-1466 GTPHII
+1466 
-1472 EGNLTTERIG
+1472 
-1482 TGEGAAVHGWG
+1482 
-1493 LYFAKD
+1493 
-1499 RDVAQ
+1499 
-1504 TNYRERLRERDFT
+1504 
-1517 GEVTIKDT
+1517 
-1525 ETGKTFTWNIEN
+1525 
-1537 SGALFSK
+1537 
-1544 DNAPENNLPPAML
+1544 
-1557 DALEAFQEKDGH
+1557 EK
-1569 IRAALKFLAGRR
+1569 I
-1581 KSCLN
+1581 
-1586 EVERWK
+1586 
-1592 NEAPASKEDVI
+1592 
-1603 AYEKAESKLDLDD
+1603 
-1616 LLTPDWMP
+1616 
-1624 EKENKSTKPVYSA
+1624 
-1637 ETIKRNLLMAEQNL
+1637 
-1651 QTIEDAIHIVEN
+1651 
-1663 IDTSKAK
+1663 
-1670 EVGELLKVELPEN
+1670 
-1683 DTLLIENETFE
+1683 
-1694 NQPPKVQ
+1694 
-1701 EALKKCFANRE
+1701 
-1712 HQYPIPRGLLT
+1712 
-1723 IQSTIEMD
+1723 
-1731 SDTAKDAK
+1731 
-1739 LTLRKLSNAVRS
+1739 
-1751 YNANRTNNFKKDAKR
+1751 
-1766 LLENI
+1766 
-1771 QTILMDFYDGNSS
+1771 
-1784 AVESLLPEIF
+1784 
-1794 DETNF
+1794 
-1799 LEGGYIF
+1799 
-1806 NSFNEGYF
+1806 
-1814 STSILDKIKGFKG
+1814 
-1827 KLIYQTLGR
+1827 
-1836 ILGDEQGL
+1836 
-1844 QKTKTLYDEEAKL
+1844 
-1857 TSKELNKYGIN
+1857 
-1868 GIHYWGEIDGECFV
+1868 
-1882 IFDDDAIA
+1882 
-1890 IQERYDAAIRK
+1890 
-1901 HQNELLRSRDEIL
+1901 LRSRDEIL
-1914 EKCKKLFGT
+1914 EKCKKLFDT
-1923 DDVRANDNGTFTIT
+1923 DDIQVNDNGTFTIT

-1945 LDIQNKILIN
+1945 LDIQNNLLVN
-1955 DAEAKRAR
+1955 EAEAERAR
-1963 KEHGIADG
+1963 KEHGIAD
-1971 TDMTIEGYY
+1971 DAEMTIEGYY
-1980 RPMYSSDVEGIV
+1980 RPMYSSDVDGII

-1999 ENTEVHEA
+1999 ENTEAHEA

-2016 NEQEKKILFDRAEK
+2016 NEQEKKILFDRAKK
-2030 IAEEYGIEKD
+2030 IANEYGIEKG

-2062 DFAKSEIEKL
+2062 DFTKSEVDKL

-2079 MILRANRVGRKAALF
+2079 MMLRANRLGRKAALF
-2094 TKLHETEL
+2094 TKLHEAEL
-2102 QKTAWGRMILAKNK
+2102 QKTAWGRVILAKNK
-2116 LQRLVAKL
+2116 LQRMVAKL
-2124 MRKVYD
+2124 MRKIYD
-2130 FVKKAQA
+2130 FIKKAQA
-2137 MFEKVDNFHD
+2137 MFEKVDNFHN
-2147 LARRIELGEVWE
+2147 LARRIELGEVWG
-2159 EKNLDKNA
+2159 EKNNKDRTGSGDKYQSVLRNA
-2167 DSGEAKYS
+2167 PDTFLSDEQKQIYKKDGENFIKDLHNDKVSPTSYIKMTSSPLILQKLGYSADDIVMLKSKALTAMKPDASEPHAHGLTDKMMAEAAMALHEPVFVMQSKTRPNDSIVVFTEIKDEKGRSIIVPIQITKNKSGVANVATSEYGRNSEALFIAKQFVDGRILYANSKKGPAWAEPTRLRLPLGLLKQSLNLEQSIAQDSQKSKTKLS
-2175 ARSKPR
+2175 ARSKSH
-2181 SQDPG
+2181 SQDLG
-2186 ITGINEAYKRKLEEA
+2186 ITGINEAYKNKLEEA

-2214 MNEHQKELAEY
+2214 MNEHQKALGEY
-2225 LKDKGEK
+2225 LKQKGK
-2232 QKERTKLRAA
+2232 AQKERAKIRAQELRQ
-2242 EIRSLRKKLHAKEIE
+2242 LRKDFK
-2257 SFSLAGAV
+2257 AGKIDSYEVGGVTIVRGKNGVEAV
-2265 VRLGKDGKEVVEKI
+2265 KEVTEK
-2279 DDGLPNR
+2279 LPTR
-2286 TYVNKRHEGEKPA
+2286 KYVNKRHEGEKPA
-2299 NVAQKLGS
+2299 NAAQKLGS

-2321 KEWIVNAKSQFYKHF
+2321 KEWVLNAKSQFYQHF

-2350 AKASGKKIDGANTIL
+2350 AKASGKKIDGANTVL

-2462 YDHSVAEWEKKGSHG
+2462 YDRSVAEWEKKGSHG

-2501 EAPDGFKEYAKMFKG
+2501 EAPVGFKEYAKMFKG
-2516 ITDNMLDIL
+2516 IADNMLDIL

-2610 RNRVGQYAVKQA
+2610 RNRVAQYAVKQA
-2622 NKYKLDDYIKEV
+2622 SEYKLDDYIKEV
-2634 KGNSGDA
+2634 KGKSSDA

-2779 IIKGIF
+2779 IVKGIF

-2818 DQAAYDAVEITLNFG
+2818 DQAAYDAVEITLNFS

-2861 LYKADPRRTLLR
+2861 MYKADPRRTLLR

-2945 NWRTQARD
+2945 NWRSQVLDT
-2953 ALMPGV
+2953 LVPGV
-2959 IPTLFLPLAE
+2959 IPTLVLPLIE

-2976 FRGKPIV
+2976 FRGKPVV

-3054 SEMAFVRD
+3054 SEMAFARD

-3098 VAVSGVNTAANTI
+3098 AAVSGVNTAANTI